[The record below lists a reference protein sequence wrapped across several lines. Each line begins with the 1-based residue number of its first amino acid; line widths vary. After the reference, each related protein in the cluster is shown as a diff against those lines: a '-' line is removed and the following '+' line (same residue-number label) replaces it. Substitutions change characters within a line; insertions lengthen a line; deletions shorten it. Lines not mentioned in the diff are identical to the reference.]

1 MGSINEFWVKVQVQL
16 EDTKFKK
23 QMEQLSKKKYKVNV
37 DVSNSGSKKATR
49 DLEQLAY
56 EATHTQT
63 VFGKLKRSVGETF
76 SGNKLAVTAYLAILK
91 AIKGAA
97 SDAKTAIVDM
107 DKAVTDLSVAQGQ
120 GRDTAANY
128 LKQLNLQAQS
138 IGATTKE
145 VAQSADSW
153 LRQGKSVKETGDLV
167 YDSMILS
174 KLGQIESAKASEY
187 LTSALNGYKKSASE
201 AIDIVDKLTAVDMES
216 ASDAGGLAESM
227 SRTASAASM
236 AGVSMDKLIGMI
248 STVKE
253 VTQASDE
260 SVGNMFK
267 SVFSRMNQ
275 IKAGKFVDEETGE
288 SLNDT
293 EKVLNKIGISIRDT
307 NGQFLSSEKIL
318 DEVGSKWK
326 SFDGVTQRAVA
337 TAMAGTYQYNKLIS
351 LFDNYSKAL
360 QYTEVSANSA
370 GTAIDKFNNSYKESL
385 EAKTNTLQAA
395 FESMILNSDMD
406 KVYSNIIKATTALI
420 KFIDKTGVL
429 KGALAGLTVTGGI
442 KTFVTIK
449 TGIQEAYIELN
460 KFKNALDLV
469 SKSKLSTIEY
479 DRLLLLTNG
488 LSNSQLKMIVSSQAL
503 TQAQRK
509 QLLVAS
515 GLSSQEAELQ
525 LKTWGL
531 STANNGLT
539 ASTKSVSNAFSGL
552 WTIIKAHPLV
562 VLGTAVTAGVMIW
575 QKYKQSV
582 IDIKEAGETA
592 RSEFKSI
599 QDEMN
604 STASKVNEVKDRY
617 AELAQ
622 GVGDLGKATQNQGS
636 LSNDDYEEFL
646 NISNDLADLFPTL
659 TNGYTDN
666 GDAIL
671 DLNGDVQTITSS
683 LNGLVEAQKAVAAQD
698 MAKQMPDIFKSYRQD
713 MNDDVKKYNE
723 ALEQQKKAQEAIAKL
738 DDSNT
743 GESYITYF
751 DDLSEMMQKHQMD
764 YDSWISQT
772 GHNTTNVKLTSE
784 EKEKFTQIYQDYY
797 EQYQKTISDLETK
810 IDNENKSFG
819 QYVTQS
825 LYSNA
830 TYQDFAK
837 NNSVKQGIVDTIV
850 SNLGY
855 DDETADYGTDWDKM
869 FKDKIQDDII
879 NSIASIDDTRVV
891 DAMNKVLN
899 EDLSKADFDRY
910 AQIIQDYDTDHT
922 EVDFSSWFKPDDA
935 EITKTAQEQKDRI
948 LSVFGD
954 TREGDRRVLNNFIDS
969 LTPDNLDIL
978 DKLSIDKQST
988 DQTAKEYVEYLK
1000 QKIEDYINSDEL
1012 DASFKA
1018 DPIDPLKD
1026 IKDSFSGFEDIYN
1039 EIVSGSSVAADAIEG
1054 LNEKFGE
1061 LDGGTALEDFKDT
1074 LTSMPGDISAGKEAL
1089 NKLATAYIDN
1099 SDLIRNL
1106 TEDNADYVKSEL
1118 EKIGV
1123 VNADEVVNSRLASS
1137 TDWLTQAQ
1145 ENQSAILSNLS
1156 TNINAATD
1164 AKRYSQ
1170 LASIDLQNAT
1180 LGDIAA
1186 LINEANASGRDSTA
1200 LQNYA
1205 IQKIAANKSS
1215 IWTSGSIQN
1224 LAKLA
1229 DSLEGTTRYMG
1240 LYQRMKNATSSQEAI
1255 EIEKELNHQVKV
1267 ALEAK
1272 MSYDYAP
1279 AQYIPKQTAK
1289 TDKTSGS
1296 STKKKTP
1303 LEKLQDWLSTLFDWI
1318 EIKLERQTDKISKY
1332 ISKAESQL
1340 DDKKYSSSAKNYN
1353 NAIDAT
1359 NVQVGYEETAR
1370 DKYYAQANKILDK
1383 AVASKVISQK
1393 TSDVIA
1399 TRVKNGSMNISE
1411 YSDEIQD
1418 VISAYQ
1424 EWYNK
1429 GKDAS
1434 DALEELHKNIRTYIQ
1449 DLKDVRDKQRDA
1461 KIDSITGYNDIAT
1474 GTVANSTNAKNS
1486 QLNASNS
1493 ALKKQN
1499 STYGTYVKNVTSDT
1513 NGVAKSGSKSIS
1525 SALKK
1530 VKNTKY
1536 KKALQNAQK
1545 AIKNKKAVSSSD
1557 LSVISKY
1564 STYVYNR
1571 LYAYNVA
1578 LENAETARMEY
1589 ATAYSS
1595 NYADTMKNIAE
1606 KYSNKDDATND
1617 AMDLN
1622 SSKSDNAI
1630 TAKSK
1635 NNYIDKQMAGYDR
1648 IASDNQAEINEYA
1661 KTVKS
1666 AKKTIKKSVTAKA
1679 YSGLKAS
1686 TKKAVSKVVSNAQKQ
1701 AKSGKV
1707 ISASTISKLTEYY
1720 KKGYIKGSF
1729 YLACIRY
1736 NNAVESLDQANKQK
1750 EIDKQTAI
1758 AQKAELAQQKFSNI
1772 STEMDNKRH
1781 KYEQTATELNNKMS
1795 ILEERGNGTSSVWYQ
1810 RLKATEQSTNNKLVN
1825 KRNALIQSLNEAISA
1840 GNIEEGS
1847 EKWAE
1852 MQSQIDDVTNS
1863 IDAST
1868 KALAEYDNQI
1878 MQVHWDRI
1886 DEYANKLDNLVS
1898 ETNFVINEL
1907 SRRDLTSDK
1916 TGGLTDEG
1924 NAVAG
1929 LHVSS
1934 YQTYS
1939 EQARTYRDE
1948 IEAINKQLAS
1958 DPYNQKLIVH
1968 KEELV
1973 KSYQDAI
1980 AGAQD
1985 EKYAVIDLIENGYA
1999 SLKNHISD
2007 LIDQYN
2013 DLISSEKNAY
2023 DYANN
2028 ISDKTQQIANL
2039 RKQLAAYSGDVS
2051 EEARAKVQE
2060 LNVSLKDAEK
2070 DLKDTQFDQY
2080 ISATQDMLSDFQDDL
2095 DESIQDIIDSLD
2107 DQFTK
2112 LINSVNQYWSDSNN
2126 TVNRLLAQIGY
2137 SATQTWNQ
2145 MSSDG
2150 EVSSNTSTA
2159 INGIYQFLQTAW
2171 EKYDQDAKNT
2181 NVTTGI
2187 TNVTA
2192 DTVNVS
2198 QKDSNDGKTDNKSN
2212 TANGNGGTS
2221 INDAGLINNDLSN
2234 KAEQERLAKEQA
2246 ARDYAA
2252 KEAILKAQQK
2262 ANEKAARQEDA
2273 RKKAEAD
2280 AKKKAQSQTGSTGGF
2295 QTVGAMNLPA
2305 TSSSSKGKK
2314 LSKAQ
2319 SQKIQSFIN
2328 ENLMNPPKGKKISD
2342 YDAFNQNIWK
2352 KYGTKSKGKILPREA
2367 LQQLAALTGYAF
2379 SNKSTSPFWQ
2389 TLHKSGIKGF
2399 RRGSEGIPYD
2409 MIANLGEDGTEL
2421 QYDVSKGVL
2430 KSVGQN
2436 DMIFTAEQAKTLMD
2450 FAKNPM
2456 MFSNMYT
2463 GNAFRMPNMPV
2474 TNRTDNDINITIGD
2488 VNLEGVQNPQQLASS
2503 MKDIIKNNTG
2513 GVRNMIKD
2521 TTVGSLSSNHNSL
2534 GIRKY

>member
-1 MGSINEFWVKVQVQL
+1 MGSMNEFWVKIQAQL
-16 EDTKFKK
+16 EDSKFKK
-23 QMEQLSKKKYKVNV
+23 QMEQLSKKKYKVDV

-49 DLEQLAY
+49 DLGQLAY

-63 VFGKLKRSVGETF
+63 VFGKLKNTIGQTF
-76 SGNKLAVTAYLAILK
+76 STKNLAVTAYLATLK
-91 AIKGAA
+91 SIQNAA
-97 SDAKTAIVDM
+97 SNAKKTIEDM
-107 DKAVTDLSVAQGQ
+107 DKAITDLSVAQGE
-120 GRDTAANY
+120 GRPVAANY

-293 EKVLNKIGISIRDT
+293 EKVLNKIGISMRDT

-385 EAKTNTLQAA
+385 EAKTNSLQAA
-395 FESMILNSDMD
+395 FESMILDSDMD
-406 KVYSNIIKATTALI
+406 NVYSNIIKATTALI

-429 KGALAGLTVTGGI
+429 KGALTGLTVTGGI

-622 GVGDLGKATQNQGS
+622 GVGNLGKATQNQGS

-713 MNDDVKKYNE
+713 MNDDVKKHNE

-825 LYSNA
+825 LYSDA

-935 EITKTAQEQKDRI
+935 EITKVAQEQKDRI

-1012 DASFKA
+1012 EASFKA

-1118 EKIGV
+1118 SKIGV

-1145 ENQSAILSNLS
+1145 ENQKQVLDNFSGSMNSA
-1156 TNINAATD
+1156 TE
-1164 AKRYSQ
+1164 AKRYSY
-1170 LASIDLQNAT
+1170 LASIDLKDAT
-1180 LGDIAA
+1180 ADDIAA
-1186 LINEANASGRDSTA
+1186 LINEATASGQDSTA

-1205 IQKIAANKSS
+1205 IQKVAANQSS

-1267 ALEAK
+1267 AISAK
-1272 MSYDYAP
+1272 MASDAQVQYKAP
-1279 AQYIPKQTAK
+1279 STVKSSNS
-1289 TDKTSGS
+1289 DKTGS

-1370 DKYYAQANKILDK
+1370 DKYYAQASQILDK
-1383 AVASKVISQK
+1383 AVAGKVISQK
-1393 TSDVIA
+1393 TADVIA
-1399 TRVKNGSMNISE
+1399 TRVADGSMNISE
-1411 YSDEIQD
+1411 YSDEIRE

-1474 GTVANSTNAKNS
+1474 STVANSARAKNS

-1493 ALKKQN
+1493 SLGKQN
-1499 STYGTYVKNVTSDT
+1499 ATYRDYVQNVTRDT
-1513 NGVAKSGSKSIS
+1513 NGVAASANGSVTNAIKGTKDAKYRT
-1525 SALKK
+1525 AL
-1530 VKNTKY
+1530 
-1536 KKALQNAQK
+1536 LNAQK
-1545 AIKNKKAVSSSD
+1545 AIKNKTAVSDAD
-1557 LSVISKY
+1557 LSTISAH

-1578 LENAETARMEY
+1578 LDNAETARMEY

-1595 NYADTMKNIAE
+1595 NYTDAIKNITE

-1617 AMDLN
+1617 TMDLN
-1622 SSKSDNAI
+1622 SSKSNNAVTAKTKNKYLNKQASGYDTI
-1630 TAKSK
+1630 AKNNQTEIDQYASSVKSARKTMNKSATATAYKGLGSKGQKAVSNVVEKARSQAKSK
-1635 NNYIDKQMAGYDR
+1635 KP
-1648 IASDNQAEINEYA
+1648 
-1661 KTVKS
+1661 
-1666 AKKTIKKSVTAKA
+1666 
-1679 YSGLKAS
+1679 
-1686 TKKAVSKVVSNAQKQ
+1686 
-1701 AKSGKV
+1701 
-1707 ISASTISKLTEYY
+1707 ISASLISKITEYY
-1720 KKGYIKGSF
+1720 KKGYISRSF
-1729 YLACIRY
+1729 YESCIRY
-1736 NNAVESLDQANKQK
+1736 NNARESLDQARKQA
-1750 EIDKQTAI
+1750 EIDRQTAI
-1758 AQKAELAQQKFSNI
+1758 TQKAELAQQKFSNI

-1781 KYEQTATELNNKMS
+1781 KYEQTATELNAKMS
-1795 ILEERGNGTSSVWYQ
+1795 LYEERGNGASANWYV
-1810 RLKATEQSTNNKLVN
+1810 RLQKTEQKEYDSLIEKRKKQIKELDDSVANGSIKKGSTEWHDMK
-1825 KRNALIQSLNEAISA
+1825 
-1840 GNIEEGS
+1840 
-1847 EKWAE
+1847 
-1852 MQSQIDDVTNS
+1852 SQIDDTTNS
-1863 IDAST
+1863 INDAK
-1868 KALAEYDNQI
+1868 KALAEYNNQI
-1878 MQVHWDRI
+1878 LQVRWDRV
-1886 DEYANKLDNLVS
+1886 DEYVSKLQNLTT
-1898 ETNFVINEL
+1898 ETDFVINEL
-1907 SRRDLTSDK
+1907 SRKDLTSDK
-1916 TGGLTDEG
+1916 TGGLTKEG

-1929 LHVSS
+1929 LHVSNYKV
-1934 YQTYS
+1934 YQTEAKKYQS
-1939 EQARTYRDE
+1939 E
-1948 IEAINKQLAS
+1948 IKKINKQLAD
-1958 DPYNQKLIVH
+1958 DPYNQKLIAH

-2028 ISDKTQQIANL
+2028 ISDKTQQIANI
-2039 RKQLAAYSGDVS
+2039 RKQLQAYSGDLS

-2080 ISATQDMLSDFQDDL
+2080 VSATQDMLSDFQDDL
-2095 DESIQDIIDSLD
+2095 DESIQNIIDTLD
-2107 DQFTK
+2107 DKFK
-2112 LINSVNQYWSDSNN
+2112 GLIDTINENWSSDNN
-2126 TVNRLLAQIGY
+2126 VINKTLSTIGY
-2137 SATQTWNQ
+2137 SATK
-2145 MSSDG
+2145 DG
-2150 EVSSNTSTA
+2150 LKMYANGDITKNTTDA
-2159 INGIYQFLQTAW
+2159 VNGVRIFLEKAW
-2171 EKYDQDAKNT
+2171 AKYDKTAHDSQTTSEKEKELKQKQEQIDALNQQIKALKEEKVTSKAQKQDVANRIKNLQDQIKELK
-2181 NVTTGI
+2181 G
-2187 TNVTA
+2187 
-2192 DTVNVS
+2192 
-2198 QKDSNDGKTDNKSN
+2198 NKSGDSSIG
-2212 TANGNGGTS
+2212 TSASGGGNGSENKSTS
-2221 INDAGLINNDLSN
+2221 
-2234 KAEQERLAKEQA
+2234 K
-2246 ARDYAA
+2246 
-2252 KEAILKAQQK
+2252 
-2262 ANEKAARQEDA
+2262 
-2273 RKKAEAD
+2273 
-2280 AKKKAQSQTGSTGGF
+2280 T
-2295 QTVGAMNLPA
+2295 
-2305 TSSSSKGKK
+2305 TSSGTDAGKK
-2314 LSKAQ
+2314 LSK
-2319 SQKIQSFIN
+2319 SRIREIQNFIN
-2328 ENLMNPPKGKKISD
+2328 SSLINPAKGKKISD
-2342 YDAFNQNIWK
+2342 YDAFNQAIWK
-2352 KYGTKSKGKILPREA
+2352 SYGGKTGKILSKEA
-2367 LQQLAALTGYAF
+2367 LQHLANLTGYAF
-2379 SNKSTSPFWQ
+2379 SNKATSPFWQ

-2399 RRGSEGIPYD
+2399 RRGSYGIPYD

-2436 DMIFTAEQAKTLMD
+2436 DMIFTAEQAKTLME

-2474 TNRTDNDINITIGD
+2474 TNRTDNNVSVTFNGGIHMDGVNDQQTFAKKLVD
-2488 VNLEGVQNPQQLASS
+2488 VY
-2503 MKDIIKNNTG
+2503 KNNTCNT
-2513 GVRNMIKD
+2513 RNMIKED
-2521 TTVGSLSSNHNSL
+2521 AIGSLSNRYNSL
-2534 GIRKY
+2534 NVRKW

>member
-1 MGSINEFWVKVQVQL
+1 MLAQYDEKDGFSFGGQIKISDDVEKALDQL
-16 EDTKFKK
+16 EPGMLKTTTNVEGLAMALGTSDQKFINFCTNLKNGNITLK
-23 QMEQLSKKKYKVNV
+23 EGQTYLQTYQENVTSLSARLK
-37 DVSNSGSKKATR
+37 SLAT
-49 DLEQLAY
+49 
-56 EATHTQT
+56 
-63 VFGKLKRSVGETF
+63 
-76 SGNKLAVTAYLAILK
+76 
-91 AIKGAA
+91 
-97 SDAKTAIVDM
+97 
-107 DKAVTDLSVAQGQ
+107 
-120 GRDTAANY
+120 
-128 LKQLNLQAQS
+128 
-138 IGATTKE
+138 
-145 VAQSADSW
+145 
-153 LRQGKSVKETGDLV
+153 
-167 YDSMILS
+167 
-174 KLGQIESAKASEY
+174 SAKAFFKN
-187 LTSALNGYKKSASE
+187 LGGNL
-201 AIDIVDKLTAVDMES
+201 L
-216 ASDAGGLAESM
+216 AGTINVLGGMLIS
-227 SRTASAASM
+227 SVVSLIGI
-236 AGVSMDKLIGMI
+236 GVSKLYKQI
-248 STVKE
+248 S
-253 VTQASDE
+253 
-260 SVGNMFK
+260 G
-267 SVFSRMNQ
+267 
-275 IKAGKFVDEETGE
+275 KAAE
-288 SLNDT
+288 
-293 EKVLNKIGISIRDT
+293 
-307 NGQFLSSEKIL
+307 
-318 DEVGSKWK
+318 
-326 SFDGVTQRAVA
+326 
-337 TAMAGTYQYNKLIS
+337 
-351 LFDNYSKAL
+351 
-360 QYTEVSANSA
+360 
-370 GTAIDKFNNSYKESL
+370 
-385 EAKTNTLQAA
+385 EAKQ
-395 FESMILNSDMD
+395 E
-406 KVYSNIIKATTALI
+406 
-420 KFIDKTGVL
+420 
-429 KGALAGLTVTGGI
+429 
-442 KTFVTIK
+442 
-449 TGIQEAYIELN
+449 IQ
-460 KFKNALDLV
+460 
-469 SKSKLSTIEY
+469 
-479 DRLLLLTNG
+479 
-488 LSNSQLKMIVSSQAL
+488 QL
-503 TQAQRK
+503 
-509 QLLVAS
+509 
-515 GLSSQEAELQ
+515 
-525 LKTWGL
+525 
-531 STANNGLT
+531 
-539 ASTKSVSNAFSGL
+539 
-552 WTIIKAHPLV
+552 
-562 VLGTAVTAGVMIW
+562 
-575 QKYKQSV
+575 
-582 IDIKEAGETA
+582 GETA

-604 STASKVNEVKDRY
+604 ATASKVNEVKDRY

-825 LYSNA
+825 LYSDA

-855 DDETADYGTDWDKM
+855 DDETANYGSDWDKM

-1186 LINEANASGRDSTA
+1186 LINEANASGQDATA

-1205 IQKIAANKSS
+1205 IQKVAANQSS

-1229 DSLEGTTRYMG
+1229 DSLEGTTRYML
-1240 LYQRMKNATSSQEAI
+1240 LYNKAKNATGSQERL
-1255 EIEKELNHQVKV
+1255 EIEKELNRQVKV
-1267 ALEAK
+1267 AISTK
-1272 MSYDYAP
+1272 MASDAQVQYKAP
-1279 AQYIPKQTAK
+1279 STAK
-1289 TDKTSGS
+1289 SSNSSGSGS

-1332 ISKAESQL
+1332 ISQAESKL
-1340 DDKKYSSSAKNYN
+1340 DDKKYSSSAKNYS

-1370 DKYYAQANKILDK
+1370 DKYYAQASQILDK
-1383 AVASKVISQK
+1383 AVAGKVISQK
-1393 TSDVIA
+1393 TANIIA
-1399 TRVKNGSMNISE
+1399 TRVADGSMNISE
-1411 YSDEIQD
+1411 YSDEIQE

-1461 KIDSITGYNDIAT
+1461 KIDSITGYNDIAI
-1474 GTVANSTNAKNS
+1474 GTVANSTRAKNS

-1493 ALKKQN
+1493 SLSKQN
-1499 STYGTYVKNVTSDT
+1499 SVYRDYVQNVTRDT
-1513 NGVAKSGSKSIS
+1513 NGVAASANGSVTNAIKGT
-1525 SALKK
+1525 KD
-1530 VKNTKY
+1530 TKY
-1536 KKALQNAQK
+1536 RTALLNAQK
-1545 AIKNKKAVSSSD
+1545 AIKNKTAVSDAD
-1557 LSVISKY
+1557 LSTISAH

-1578 LENAETARMEY
+1578 LDNAETARMEY

-1595 NYADTMKNIAE
+1595 NYTDAIKNIAE

-1622 SSKSDNAI
+1622 SSKSDNAV
-1630 TAKSK
+1630 TAKTK
-1635 NNYIDKQMAGYDR
+1635 NKYLNKQASGYDT
-1648 IASDNQAEINEYA
+1648 IAKNNQAEIDQYA
-1661 KTVKS
+1661 SSVKS
-1666 AKKTIKKSVTAKA
+1666 ARKTMNKSATATA
-1679 YSGLKAS
+1679 YKGLGSKGQ
-1686 TKKAVSKVVSNAQKQ
+1686 KAVSNVIEKARSQ
-1701 AKSGKV
+1701 AKSKKP
-1707 ISASTISKLTEYY
+1707 ISASLISKITEYY
-1720 KKGYIKGSF
+1720 KKGYISRSF
-1729 YLACIRY
+1729 YESCIRY
-1736 NNAVESLDQANKQK
+1736 NNARESLDQTRKQA

-1781 KYEQTATELNNKMS
+1781 KYEQTATELNAKMS
-1795 ILEERGNGTSSVWYQ
+1795 LYEERGNGASANWYV
-1810 RLKATEQSTNNKLVN
+1810 RLQKTEQKEYDSLIEKRKKQIKELDDSVANGSIKKGSTEWHDMK
-1825 KRNALIQSLNEAISA
+1825 
-1840 GNIEEGS
+1840 
-1847 EKWAE
+1847 
-1852 MQSQIDDVTNS
+1852 SQIDDTTNS
-1863 IDAST
+1863 INDAK
-1868 KALAEYDNQI
+1868 KALAEYNNQI
-1878 MQVHWDRI
+1878 LQVHWDRV
-1886 DEYANKLDNLVS
+1886 DEYISKLQNLTT
-1898 ETNFVINEL
+1898 ETDFVINEL
-1907 SRRDLTSDK
+1907 SRKDLTSDK
-1916 TGGLTDEG
+1916 TGGLTKEG
-1924 NAVAG
+1924 NAVAR
-1929 LHVSS
+1929 LHVSNYKV
-1934 YQTYS
+1934 YQTEAKKYQS
-1939 EQARTYRDE
+1939 E
-1948 IEAINKQLAS
+1948 IKKINKQLAD
-1958 DPYNQKLIVH
+1958 DPYNQKLIAH

-2028 ISDKTQQIANL
+2028 ISDKTQQIANI
-2039 RKQLAAYSGDVS
+2039 RKQLQAYSGDLS

-2070 DLKDTQFDQY
+2070 NLKDTQFDQY
-2080 ISATQDMLSDFQDDL
+2080 VSATQDMLSDFQDDL
-2095 DESIQDIIDSLD
+2095 DESIQNIIDTLD
-2107 DQFTK
+2107 DKFK
-2112 LINSVNQYWSDSNN
+2112 GLIDTINENWSSDNN
-2126 TVNRLLAQIGY
+2126 VINKTLSTIGY
-2137 SATQTWNQ
+2137 SATKDGLKMYANGDITKNTTDAVNGVRIFLEKAWAKYDKTAHDSQTTSEKEKELKQKQEQIDALNQ
-2145 MSSDG
+2145 QIKTLKEEKVTSKAQKQDVENRIKNLQDQIKELKGNKSGNSSVGTSSSDG
-2150 EVSSNTSTA
+2150 GNGSKNKSTSKTTSS
-2159 INGIYQFLQTAW
+2159 
-2171 EKYDQDAKNT
+2171 
-2181 NVTTGI
+2181 
-2187 TNVTA
+2187 
-2192 DTVNVS
+2192 
-2198 QKDSNDGKTDNKSN
+2198 KTD
-2212 TANGNGGTS
+2212 A
-2221 INDAGLINNDLSN
+2221 
-2234 KAEQERLAKEQA
+2234 
-2246 ARDYAA
+2246 
-2252 KEAILKAQQK
+2252 
-2262 ANEKAARQEDA
+2262 
-2273 RKKAEAD
+2273 
-2280 AKKKAQSQTGSTGGF
+2280 
-2295 QTVGAMNLPA
+2295 
-2305 TSSSSKGKK
+2305 GKK
-2314 LSKAQ
+2314 LSEYRIRE
-2319 SQKIQSFIN
+2319 IQNFIN
-2328 ENLMNPPKGKKISD
+2328 SNLINPAKGKKISD
-2342 YDAFNQNIWK
+2342 YDAFNQAIWK
-2352 KYGTKSKGKILPREA
+2352 SYGGKTGKILSREA
-2367 LQQLAALTGYAF
+2367 LQHLANLTGYAF
-2379 SNKSTSPFWQ
+2379 SNKSTSAFWQ

-2399 RRGSEGIPYD
+2399 RRGSESIPYD

-2488 VNLEGVQNPQQLASS
+2488 VNLEGVQNPQQFASS
-2503 MKDIIKNNTG
+2503 MKDAIKNNTG

>member
-1 MGSINEFWVKVQVQL
+1 MNGFSFGKKNIQL
-16 EDTKFKK
+16 NDDTIGFLNDESLNNPNKP
-23 QMEQLSKKKYKVNV
+23 LDDLIKKYP
-37 DVSNSGSKKATR
+37 KATERSITFAKSVR
-49 DLEQLAY
+49 DGNVSLKEGQTYLQAY
-56 EATHTQT
+56 Q
-63 VFGKLKRSVGETF
+63 
-76 SGNKLAVTAYLAILK
+76 
-91 AIKGAA
+91 
-97 SDAKTAIVDM
+97 
-107 DKAVTDLSVAQGQ
+107 
-120 GRDTAANY
+120 
-128 LKQLNLQAQS
+128 KQLNQTGFNLKNIGSSIKNLGGKLLAGTINAIGGMI
-138 IGATTKE
+138 IGA
-145 VAQSADSW
+145 
-153 LRQGKSVKETGDLV
+153 
-167 YDSMILS
+167 
-174 KLGQIESAKASEY
+174 
-187 LTSALNGYKKSASE
+187 
-201 AIDIVDKLTAVDMES
+201 
-216 ASDAGGLAESM
+216 
-227 SRTASAASM
+227 AASL
-236 AGVSMDKLIGMI
+236 V
-248 STVKE
+248 VE
-253 VTQASDE
+253 
-260 SVGNMFK
+260 
-267 SVFSRMNQ
+267 
-275 IKAGKFVDEETGE
+275 
-288 SLNDT
+288 
-293 EKVLNKIGISIRDT
+293 GIS
-307 NGQFLSSEKIL
+307 Q
-318 DEVGSKWK
+318 
-326 SFDGVTQRAVA
+326 
-337 TAMAGTYQYNKLIS
+337 
-351 LFDNYSKAL
+351 LFKEFSGKA
-360 QYTEVSANSA
+360 E
-370 GTAIDKFNNSYKESL
+370 E
-385 EAKTNTLQAA
+385 EAKQKI
-395 FESMILNSDMD
+395 S
-406 KVYSNIIKATTALI
+406 
-420 KFIDKTGVL
+420 
-429 KGALAGLTVTGGI
+429 
-442 KTFVTIK
+442 
-449 TGIQEAYIELN
+449 EL
-460 KFKNALDLV
+460 
-469 SKSKLSTIEY
+469 
-479 DRLLLLTNG
+479 
-488 LSNSQLKMIVSSQAL
+488 
-503 TQAQRK
+503 
-509 QLLVAS
+509 
-515 GLSSQEAELQ
+515 
-525 LKTWGL
+525 
-531 STANNGLT
+531 
-539 ASTKSVSNAFSGL
+539 
-552 WTIIKAHPLV
+552 
-562 VLGTAVTAGVMIW
+562 
-575 QKYKQSV
+575 
-582 IDIKEAGETA
+582 GETA

-622 GVGDLGKATQNQGS
+622 GVGNLGKATQNQGS

-646 NISNDLADLFPTL
+646 EISTELSELFPSL
-659 TNGYTDN
+659 TNHYTDN
-666 GDAIL
+666 GKAIL
-671 DLNGDVQTITSS
+671 DLNGDVQTITAS
-683 LNGLVEAQKAVAAQD
+683 LDALVEKQKAVAAQD

-723 ALEQQKKAQEAIAKL
+723 ALDQQKKAQEAIAKL

-751 DDLSEMMQKHQMD
+751 DDLPEMMKKHQMD

-819 QYVTQS
+819 QYVAQS
-825 LYSNA
+825 LYNDA

-910 AQIIQDYDTDHT
+910 AQIIQGYDTDHT

-935 EITKTAQEQKDRI
+935 EITKVAQEQKDRI

-969 LTPDNLDIL
+969 LTPDDLDIL

-1000 QKIEDYINSDEL
+1000 QQIEDYINSNEL
-1012 DASFKA
+1012 EASFKA

-1118 EKIGV
+1118 SKIGV

-1180 LGDIAA
+1180 LGDIAS
-1186 LINEANASGRDSTA
+1186 LINEANASGQDATA

-1205 IQKIAANKSS
+1205 IQKVAANKSS

-1267 ALEAK
+1267 AISAK
-1272 MSYDYAP
+1272 MASDAQVQYKAP
-1279 AQYIPKQTAK
+1279 STVKSSNS
-1289 TDKTSGS
+1289 DKTGS

-1340 DDKKYSSSAKNYN
+1340 DDKKYSSSAQNYN

-1370 DKYYAQANKILDK
+1370 DKYYTQASQILDK
-1383 AVASKVISQK
+1383 AVAGEVISQK
-1393 TSDVIA
+1393 TADVIA
-1399 TRVKNGSMNISE
+1399 TRVADGSMNISE
-1411 YSDEIQD
+1411 YSDEIRE

-1474 GTVANSTNAKNS
+1474 STVANSARAKNS

-1493 ALKKQN
+1493 SLGKQN
-1499 STYGTYVKNVTSDT
+1499 ATYRDYVQNVTRDT
-1513 NGVAKSGSKSIS
+1513 NGVAASANGSVTNAIKGTKDAKYRT
-1525 SALKK
+1525 AL
-1530 VKNTKY
+1530 
-1536 KKALQNAQK
+1536 LNAQK
-1545 AIKNKKAVSSSD
+1545 AIKNKTAVSDAD
-1557 LSVISKY
+1557 LSTISAH

-1578 LENAETARMEY
+1578 LDNAETARMEY

-1595 NYADTMKNIAE
+1595 NYTDAIKNITE

-1617 AMDLN
+1617 TMDLN
-1622 SSKSDNAI
+1622 SSKSDNAV
-1630 TAKSK
+1630 TAKIK
-1635 NNYIDKQMAGYDR
+1635 NKYLNKQASGYDT
-1648 IASDNQAEINEYA
+1648 IAKNNQAEIDQYA
-1661 KTVKS
+1661 SSVKS
-1666 AKKTIKKSVTAKA
+1666 ARKTMNKSATATA
-1679 YSGLKAS
+1679 YNGLGSKGQ
-1686 TKKAVSKVVSNAQKQ
+1686 KAVSNVVEKARSQ
-1701 AKSGKV
+1701 AKSKKP
-1707 ISASTISKLTEYY
+1707 ISASLISKITEYY
-1720 KKGYIKGSF
+1720 KKGYISRPF
-1729 YLACIRY
+1729 YESCIRY
-1736 NNAVESLDQANKQK
+1736 NNARESLDQARKQA

-1758 AQKAELAQQKFSNI
+1758 TQKAELAQQKFSNI

-1781 KYEQTATELNNKMS
+1781 KYEQTATELNAKMS
-1795 ILEERGNGTSSVWYQ
+1795 LYEERGNGASANWYV
-1810 RLKATEQSTNNKLVN
+1810 RLQKTEQKEYDSLIEKRKKQIKELDDSVANGSIKKGSTEWYDMK
-1825 KRNALIQSLNEAISA
+1825 
-1840 GNIEEGS
+1840 
-1847 EKWAE
+1847 
-1852 MQSQIDDVTNS
+1852 SQIDDTTNS
-1863 IDAST
+1863 INDAK
-1868 KALAEYDNQI
+1868 KALAEYNNQI
-1878 MQVHWDRI
+1878 LQVRWDRV
-1886 DEYANKLDNLVS
+1886 DEYVSKLQNLTT
-1898 ETNFVINEL
+1898 ETDFVINEL
-1907 SRRDLTSDK
+1907 SRKDLTSDK
-1916 TGGLTDEG
+1916 TGGLTKEG

-1929 LHVSS
+1929 LHVSNYKV
-1934 YQTYS
+1934 YQTEAKKYQS
-1939 EQARTYRDE
+1939 E
-1948 IEAINKQLAS
+1948 IKKINKQLAD
-1958 DPYNQKLIVH
+1958 DPYNQKLIAH

-1985 EKYAVIDLIENGYA
+1985 EKYAVIDLIENGYT
-1999 SLKNHISD
+1999 SLRNHISD

-2028 ISDKTQQIANL
+2028 ISDKTQQIANI
-2039 RKQLAAYSGDVS
+2039 RKQLQAYSGDVS

-2080 ISATQDMLSDFQDDL
+2080 VSATQDMLSDFQDDL
-2095 DESIQDIIDSLD
+2095 DESIQNIIDTLD
-2107 DQFTK
+2107 DKFK
-2112 LINSVNQYWSDSNN
+2112 GLIDTINENWSSDNN
-2126 TVNRLLAQIGY
+2126 VINKTLSTIGY
-2137 SATQTWNQ
+2137 SATK
-2145 MSSDG
+2145 DG
-2150 EVSSNTSTA
+2150 LKMYANGDITKNTTDA
-2159 INGIYQFLQTAW
+2159 VNGVRIFLEKAW
-2171 EKYDQDAKNT
+2171 AKYDKTAHDSQTTSEKEKEKELKQKQEQIDALHQQIKALRKEKVTSKAQKQDVENRIKNLQDQIKELK
-2181 NVTTGI
+2181 G
-2187 TNVTA
+2187 
-2192 DTVNVS
+2192 
-2198 QKDSNDGKTDNKSN
+2198 NKS
-2212 TANGNGGTS
+2212 GDSS
-2221 INDAGLINNDLSN
+2221 IG
-2234 KAEQERLAKEQA
+2234 
-2246 ARDYAA
+2246 
-2252 KEAILKAQQK
+2252 
-2262 ANEKAARQEDA
+2262 
-2273 RKKAEAD
+2273 
-2280 AKKKAQSQTGSTGGF
+2280 
-2295 QTVGAMNLPA
+2295 
-2305 TSSSSKGKK
+2305 TSSSGGGNGSGNKSTSKTTSSGTDAGKK
-2314 LSKAQ
+2314 LSK
-2319 SQKIQSFIN
+2319 SRVREIQNFIN
-2328 ENLMNPPKGKKISD
+2328 SSLINPAKGKKISD
-2342 YDAFNQNIWK
+2342 YDAFNQAIWK
-2352 KYGTKSKGKILPREA
+2352 SYGGKTGKILSKEA
-2367 LQQLAALTGYAF
+2367 LQHLANLTGYAF
-2379 SNKSTSPFWQ
+2379 SNKATSPFWQ

-2488 VNLEGVQNPQQLASS
+2488 VNLEGVQNPQQFASS
-2503 MKDIIKNNTG
+2503 MKDVIKNNTG

-2521 TTVGSLSSNHNSL
+2521 TTVGSLSPNHNSL

>member
-1 MGSINEFWVKVQVQL
+1 MIFKTFENNDVDKWTAKIGLFGKSFNDVIDSINKRKL
-16 EDTKFKK
+16 DIDNL
-23 QMEQLSKKKYKVNV
+23 MSSGL
-37 DVSNSGSKKATR
+37 VSS
-49 DLEQLAY
+49 
-56 EATHTQT
+56 H
-63 VFGKLKRSVGETF
+63 
-76 SGNKLAVTAYLAILK
+76 
-91 AIKGAA
+91 
-97 SDAKTAIVDM
+97 SDAKKQVGGLFSYLYSKNDIKSQLIDVDSVFPKIDESQAKSILQQINDIENEVDEEIKSFQELYDTGNKQKQWIAKYAQETQGQIRSTDGLIAANEKARVSAIAHNNALKQQTLGAKAANVALKGLAMAGNMLFETAIV
-107 DKAVTDLSVAQGQ
+107 
-120 GRDTAANY
+120 
-128 LKQLNLQAQS
+128 
-138 IGATTKE
+138 
-145 VAQSADSW
+145 
-153 LRQGKSVKETGDLV
+153 
-167 YDSMILS
+167 
-174 KLGQIESAKASEY
+174 
-187 LTSALNGYKKSASE
+187 
-201 AIDIVDKLTAVDMES
+201 
-216 ASDAGGLAESM
+216 
-227 SRTASAASM
+227 
-236 AGVSMDKLIGMI
+236 
-248 STVKE
+248 
-253 VTQASDE
+253 
-260 SVGNMFK
+260 
-267 SVFSRMNQ
+267 
-275 IKAGKFVDEETGE
+275 
-288 SLNDT
+288 
-293 EKVLNKIGISIRDT
+293 IGIS
-307 NGQFLSSEKIL
+307 KI
-318 DEVGSKWK
+318 
-326 SFDGVTQRAVA
+326 
-337 TAMAGTYQYNKLIS
+337 I
-351 LFDNYSKAL
+351 
-360 QYTEVSANSA
+360 
-370 GTAIDKFNNSYKESL
+370 ES
-385 EAKTNTLQAA
+385 
-395 FESMILNSDMD
+395 I
-406 KVYSNIIKATTALI
+406 
-420 KFIDKTGVL
+420 
-429 KGALAGLTVTGGI
+429 
-442 KTFVTIK
+442 
-449 TGIQEAYIELN
+449 
-460 KFKNALDLV
+460 
-469 SKSKLSTIEY
+469 
-479 DRLLLLTNG
+479 
-488 LSNSQLKMIVSSQAL
+488 SNSIHKAEKL
-503 TQAQRK
+503 R
-509 QLLVAS
+509 
-515 GLSSQEAELQ
+515 QEIQ
-525 LKTWGL
+525 
-531 STANNGLT
+531 
-539 ASTKSVSNAFSGL
+539 
-552 WTIIKAHPLV
+552 
-562 VLGTAVTAGVMIW
+562 
-575 QKYKQSV
+575 Q
-582 IDIKEAGETA
+582 AGETA

-622 GVGDLGKATQNQGS
+622 GVGNLGKATQNQGS

-646 NISNDLADLFPTL
+646 NISTELSELFPSL
-659 TNGYTDN
+659 TNHYTDN
-666 GDAIL
+666 GKAIL
-671 DLNGDVQTITSS
+671 DLNGDVQTITAS
-683 LNGLVEAQKAVAAQD
+683 LDALVEKQKAIAAQD

-723 ALEQQKKAQEAIAKL
+723 ALEQQKKAQEAITKL

-825 LYSNA
+825 LYSDA

-1099 SDLIRNL
+1099 SDLIKNL

-1180 LGDIAA
+1180 LGDIAS
-1186 LINEANASGRDSTA
+1186 LINEANASGQDATA

-1205 IQKIAANKSS
+1205 IQKVAANKSS

-1267 ALEAK
+1267 AISTK
-1272 MSYDYAP
+1272 MASDAQVQYKAP
-1279 AQYIPKQTAK
+1279 STAK
-1289 TDKTSGS
+1289 SSNSSGSGS
-1296 STKKKTP
+1296 SIKKKTP

-1370 DKYYAQANKILDK
+1370 DKYYAQASQILDK
-1383 AVASKVISQK
+1383 AIAGKVISQK
-1393 TSDVIA
+1393 TADVIA
-1399 TRVKNGSMNISE
+1399 TRVANGSMNISE
-1411 YSDEIQD
+1411 YSDEIRE

-1474 GTVANSTNAKNS
+1474 GTVANSARAKNS

-1493 ALKKQN
+1493 SLGKQN
-1499 STYGTYVKNVTSDT
+1499 ATYRDYVQNVTRDT
-1513 NGVAKSGSKSIS
+1513 NGVAASANGSVTNAIKGTKDAKYRT
-1525 SALKK
+1525 AL
-1530 VKNTKY
+1530 
-1536 KKALQNAQK
+1536 LNAQK
-1545 AIKNKKAVSSSD
+1545 AIKNKTAVSDAD
-1557 LSVISKY
+1557 LSTISAH

-1578 LENAETARMEY
+1578 LDNAETARMEY

-1595 NYADTMKNIAE
+1595 NYTDAIKNITE

-1622 SSKSDNAI
+1622 SSKSDNAV
-1630 TAKSK
+1630 TAKIK
-1635 NNYIDKQMAGYDR
+1635 NKYLNKQASGYDT
-1648 IASDNQAEINEYA
+1648 IAKNNQAEINQYA
-1661 KTVKS
+1661 SSVKS
-1666 AKKTIKKSVTAKA
+1666 ARKTMNKSATATA
-1679 YSGLKAS
+1679 YKGLGSKGQ
-1686 TKKAVSKVVSNAQKQ
+1686 KAVSNVVEKARSQ
-1701 AKSGKV
+1701 AKSKKP
-1707 ISASTISKLTEYY
+1707 ISASLISKITEYY
-1720 KKGYIKGSF
+1720 KKGYISRPF
-1729 YLACIRY
+1729 YESCIRY
-1736 NNAVESLDQANKQK
+1736 NNARESLDQARKQA

-1781 KYEQTATELNNKMS
+1781 KYEQTATELNAKMS
-1795 ILEERGNGTSSVWYQ
+1795 LYEERGNGASANWYV
-1810 RLKATEQSTNNKLVN
+1810 RLQKTEQKEYDSLIEKRKKQIKELDDSVANGSIKKGSTEWYDMK
-1825 KRNALIQSLNEAISA
+1825 
-1840 GNIEEGS
+1840 
-1847 EKWAE
+1847 
-1852 MQSQIDDVTNS
+1852 SQIDDTTNS
-1863 IDAST
+1863 INDAK
-1868 KALAEYDNQI
+1868 KALAEYNNQI
-1878 MQVHWDRI
+1878 LQVHWDRV
-1886 DEYANKLDNLVS
+1886 DEYVSKLQNLTT
-1898 ETNFVINEL
+1898 ETDFVINEL
-1907 SRRDLTSDK
+1907 SRKDLTSDK
-1916 TGGLTDEG
+1916 TGGLTKEG

-1929 LHVSS
+1929 LHVSNYKV
-1934 YQTYS
+1934 YQTEAKKYQS
-1939 EQARTYRDE
+1939 E
-1948 IEAINKQLAS
+1948 IKKINKQLAN
-1958 DPYNQKLIVH
+1958 DPYNQKLIAH

-1985 EKYAVIDLIENGYA
+1985 EKWAVFDLIENGYT

-2028 ISDKTQQIANL
+2028 ISDKAQQIANIH
-2039 RKQLAAYSGDVS
+2039 KQLQAYSGDVS

-2080 ISATQDMLSDFQDDL
+2080 VSATQDMLSDFQDDL
-2095 DESIQDIIDSLD
+2095 DESIQNIIDTLD
-2107 DQFTK
+2107 DKFK
-2112 LINSVNQYWSDSNN
+2112 GLIDTINENWSSDNN
-2126 TVNRLLAQIGY
+2126 VINKTLIAIGY
-2137 SATQTWNQ
+2137 SAQKEGLKVFA
-2145 MSSDG
+2145 DG
-2150 EVSSNTSTA
+2150 DVTKNTTDA
-2159 INGIYQFLQTAW
+2159 VNGVRIFLEKAW
-2171 EKYDQDAKNT
+2171 AKYDKTAHDSQTTSEKEKELKQKQEQIDALNQQIKILKEEKVTSKAQKQDIENRIKNLQDQIKELE
-2181 NVTTGI
+2181 G
-2187 TNVTA
+2187 
-2192 DTVNVS
+2192 
-2198 QKDSNDGKTDNKSN
+2198 NKS
-2212 TANGNGGTS
+2212 GNSSGGTS
-2221 INDAGLINNDLSN
+2221 ASGGGNGSEN
-2234 KAEQERLAKEQA
+2234 K
-2246 ARDYAA
+2246 
-2252 KEAILKAQQK
+2252 
-2262 ANEKAARQEDA
+2262 
-2273 RKKAEAD
+2273 
-2280 AKKKAQSQTGSTGGF
+2280 STSK
-2295 QTVGAMNLPA
+2295 T
-2305 TSSSSKGKK
+2305 TSSGTDAGKK
-2314 LSKAQ
+2314 LSK
-2319 SQKIQSFIN
+2319 SRIREIQNFIN
-2328 ENLMNPPKGKKISD
+2328 SSLINPAKGKKISD
-2342 YDAFNQNIWK
+2342 YDAFNQAIWK
-2352 KYGTKSKGKILPREA
+2352 SYGGKTGKILSKEA
-2367 LQQLAALTGYAF
+2367 LQHLANLTGYAF
-2379 SNKSTSPFWQ
+2379 SNKATSPFWQ

-2488 VNLEGVQNPQQLASS
+2488 VNLEGVQNPQQFASS
-2503 MKDIIKNNTG
+2503 MKDAIKNNTG

>member
-1 MGSINEFWVKVQVQL
+1 MNENNFWLKIQAIL
-16 EDTKFKK
+16 DDSKFKK
-23 QMEQLSKKKYKVNV
+23 QLEQYKDKKYKV
-37 DVSNSGSKKATR
+37 DVSVSNQESKEAIN
-49 DLEQLAY
+49 DIEQLAY

-63 VFGKLKRSVGETF
+63 VFGKLKKAIGQTF
-76 SGNKLAVTAYLAILK
+76 STKNLAVTAYLATLK
-91 AIKGAA
+91 SIQNAA
-97 SDAKTAIVDM
+97 SNAKKTIEDM
-107 DKAVTDLSVAQGQ
+107 DKAITDLSVAQGE
-120 GRDTAANY
+120 GRPVAANY
-128 LKQLNLQAQS
+128 LKQLNIQAQD
-138 IGATTKE
+138 IGAITKD
-145 VAQSADSW
+145 VAESADSW

-293 EKVLNKIGISIRDT
+293 EKVLNAIGISMRDT
-307 NGQFLSSEKIL
+307 NGQFLSSEKTL

-385 EAKTNTLQAA
+385 EAKTNSLQAA
-395 FESMILNSDMD
+395 FESMILDSDMD

-646 NISNDLADLFPTL
+646 NISNDLAALFPTL

-825 LYSNA
+825 LYSDA

-855 DDETADYGTDWDKM
+855 DDETANYGSDWDKM

-879 NSIASIDDTRVV
+879 NSIASIDNTRVV

-969 LTPDNLDIL
+969 LTPDNLDVL

-1123 VNADEVVNSRLASS
+1123 VNADEVVNSRLAGS

-1145 ENQSAILSNLS
+1145 ENQKQVLDNFSGSMNSA
-1156 TNINAATD
+1156 TE
-1164 AKRYSQ
+1164 AKRYSY
-1170 LASIDLQNAT
+1170 LASIDLKDAT
-1180 LGDIAA
+1180 DDDIAA
-1186 LINEANASGRDSTA
+1186 LINEATASGQDSTA

-1255 EIEKELNHQVKV
+1255 EIEKELNHQVKI
-1267 ALEAK
+1267 ALDAK

-1289 TDKTSGS
+1289 TGKTSGSGS

-1340 DDKKYSSSAKNYN
+1340 DDKKYSSSAKNYS

-1370 DKYYAQANKILDK
+1370 DKYYAQASQILDK
-1383 AVASKVISQK
+1383 AVAGEVISQK
-1393 TSDVIA
+1393 TADIIA
-1399 TRVKNGSMNISE
+1399 TRVADGSMNISE
-1411 YSDEIQD
+1411 YSDEIQE

-1474 GTVANSTNAKNS
+1474 STVANSARAKNS

-1493 ALKKQN
+1493 SLGKQN
-1499 STYGTYVKNVTSDT
+1499 SVYRDYVQNVTRDT
-1513 NGVAKSGSKSIS
+1513 NGVAASANGSVTNAIKGTKDAKYRT
-1525 SALKK
+1525 AL
-1530 VKNTKY
+1530 
-1536 KKALQNAQK
+1536 LNAQK
-1545 AIKNKKAVSSSD
+1545 AIKNKTAVSDAD
-1557 LSVISKY
+1557 LSTISAH

-1578 LENAETARMEY
+1578 LDNAETARMEY

-1595 NYADTMKNIAE
+1595 NYTDAIKNITE

-1622 SSKSDNAI
+1622 SSKSDNAVM
-1630 TAKSK
+1630 AKIK
-1635 NNYIDKQMAGYDR
+1635 NKYLNKQASGYDT
-1648 IASDNQAEINEYA
+1648 IAKNNQAEIDQYA
-1661 KTVKS
+1661 SSVKS
-1666 AKKTIKKSVTAKA
+1666 ARKTMNKSATATA
-1679 YSGLKAS
+1679 YNGLGSKGQ
-1686 TKKAVSKVVSNAQKQ
+1686 KAVSNVVEKARSQ
-1701 AKSGKV
+1701 AKSKKP
-1707 ISASTISKLTEYY
+1707 ISASLISKITEYY
-1720 KKGYIKGSF
+1720 KKGYISRSF
-1729 YLACIRY
+1729 YESCIRY
-1736 NNAVESLDQANKQK
+1736 NNARESLDQARKQA

-1781 KYEQTATELNNKMS
+1781 KYEQTATELNAKMS
-1795 ILEERGNGTSSVWYQ
+1795 LYEERGNGASANWYV
-1810 RLKATEQSTNNKLVN
+1810 RLQKTEQKEYDSLIEKRKKQIKELDDSVANGSIKKGSTEWHDMK
-1825 KRNALIQSLNEAISA
+1825 
-1840 GNIEEGS
+1840 
-1847 EKWAE
+1847 
-1852 MQSQIDDVTNS
+1852 SQIDDTTNS
-1863 IDAST
+1863 INDAK
-1868 KALAEYDNQI
+1868 KALAEYNNQI
-1878 MQVHWDRI
+1878 LQVHWDRV
-1886 DEYANKLDNLVS
+1886 DEYVSKLQNLAS
-1898 ETNFVINEL
+1898 ETDFVINEL
-1907 SRRDLTSDK
+1907 SRKDLTSDK
-1916 TGGLTDEG
+1916 TGGLTKEG

-1929 LHVSS
+1929 LHVSNYKV
-1934 YQTYS
+1934 YQTEAKKYQS
-1939 EQARTYRDE
+1939 E
-1948 IEAINKQLAS
+1948 IEKINKQLAD
-1958 DPYNQKLIVH
+1958 DPYNQKLIAH

-2028 ISDKTQQIANL
+2028 ISDKTQQIANIH
-2039 RKQLAAYSGDVS
+2039 KQLQAYSGDLS

-2060 LNVSLKDAEK
+2060 LNVSLKDTEK

-2080 ISATQDMLSDFQDDL
+2080 VSATQDMLSDFQDDL
-2095 DESIQDIIDSLD
+2095 DESIQNIIDTLD
-2107 DQFTK
+2107 DKFK
-2112 LINSVNQYWSDSNN
+2112 GLIDTINENWSSDNN
-2126 TVNRLLAQIGY
+2126 VINKTLSTIGY
-2137 SATQTWNQ
+2137 SATK
-2145 MSSDG
+2145 DG
-2150 EVSSNTSTA
+2150 LKMYANGDITKNTTDA
-2159 INGIYQFLQTAW
+2159 VNGVRIFLEKAW
-2171 EKYDQDAKNT
+2171 AKYDKTAHDSQTTSEKEKELKQKQEQIDALNQQIKTLKEEKVTSKAQKQDVENRIKNLQDQIKELK
-2181 NVTTGI
+2181 G
-2187 TNVTA
+2187 
-2192 DTVNVS
+2192 
-2198 QKDSNDGKTDNKSN
+2198 NKS
-2212 TANGNGGTS
+2212 GNS
-2221 INDAGLINNDLSN
+2221 S
-2234 KAEQERLAKEQA
+2234 
-2246 ARDYAA
+2246 
-2252 KEAILKAQQK
+2252 
-2262 ANEKAARQEDA
+2262 
-2273 RKKAEAD
+2273 
-2280 AKKKAQSQTGSTGGF
+2280 
-2295 QTVGAMNLPA
+2295 VG
-2305 TSSSSKGKK
+2305 TSSSGGGNGSKNKSTSKTTSSGTDAGKK
-2314 LSKAQ
+2314 LSK
-2319 SQKIQSFIN
+2319 SRIREIQNFIN
-2328 ENLMNPPKGKKISD
+2328 SNLINPAKGKKISD
-2342 YDAFNQNIWK
+2342 YGAFNQAIWK
-2352 KYGTKSKGKILPREA
+2352 SYGGKTGKILSKEA
-2367 LQQLAALTGYAF
+2367 LQHLANLTGYAF
-2379 SNKSTSPFWQ
+2379 SNKATSPFWQ

-2399 RRGSEGIPYD
+2399 RRGSESIPYD

-2421 QYDVSKGVL
+2421 QYDVSKGIL

-2474 TNRTDNDINITIGD
+2474 TNRTDNNVSVTFNGGIHMDGVNDQQTFAKKLVD
-2488 VNLEGVQNPQQLASS
+2488 VY
-2503 MKDIIKNNTG
+2503 KNNTCNT
-2513 GVRNMIKD
+2513 RNMIKED
-2521 TTVGSLSSNHNSL
+2521 TMGGFSNRYNSL
-2534 GIRKY
+2534 NVRKW

>member
-1 MGSINEFWVKVQVQL
+1 MNGFSFGKKSIQLNDDTIGFLNNENLNNPKASLDDLIKKYPKATEGSITFAKSVR
-16 EDTKFKK
+16 DD
-23 QMEQLSKKKYKVNV
+23 NV
-37 DVSNSGSKKATR
+37 SLKEGQTY
-49 DLEQLAY
+49 LQAY
-56 EATHTQT
+56 Q
-63 VFGKLKRSVGETF
+63 
-76 SGNKLAVTAYLAILK
+76 
-91 AIKGAA
+91 
-97 SDAKTAIVDM
+97 
-107 DKAVTDLSVAQGQ
+107 
-120 GRDTAANY
+120 
-128 LKQLNLQAQS
+128 KQLNQTGFSLKNIGSSIKNLGGKFIAGTINAIGGMV
-138 IGATTKE
+138 IGA
-145 VAQSADSW
+145 VAS
-153 LRQGKSVKETGDLV
+153 LV
-167 YDSMILS
+167 V
-174 KLGQIESAKASEY
+174 E
-187 LTSALNGYKKSASE
+187 
-201 AIDIVDKLTAVDMES
+201 
-216 ASDAGGLAESM
+216 
-227 SRTASAASM
+227 
-236 AGVSMDKLIGMI
+236 
-248 STVKE
+248 
-253 VTQASDE
+253 
-260 SVGNMFK
+260 
-267 SVFSRMNQ
+267 
-275 IKAGKFVDEETGE
+275 
-288 SLNDT
+288 
-293 EKVLNKIGISIRDT
+293 GIS
-307 NGQFLSSEKIL
+307 Q
-318 DEVGSKWK
+318 
-326 SFDGVTQRAVA
+326 
-337 TAMAGTYQYNKLIS
+337 
-351 LFDNYSKAL
+351 LFKEFSGKA
-360 QYTEVSANSA
+360 E
-370 GTAIDKFNNSYKESL
+370 E
-385 EAKTNTLQAA
+385 EAKQKI
-395 FESMILNSDMD
+395 FEL
-406 KVYSNIIKATTALI
+406 
-420 KFIDKTGVL
+420 
-429 KGALAGLTVTGGI
+429 
-442 KTFVTIK
+442 
-449 TGIQEAYIELN
+449 
-460 KFKNALDLV
+460 
-469 SKSKLSTIEY
+469 
-479 DRLLLLTNG
+479 
-488 LSNSQLKMIVSSQAL
+488 
-503 TQAQRK
+503 
-509 QLLVAS
+509 
-515 GLSSQEAELQ
+515 
-525 LKTWGL
+525 
-531 STANNGLT
+531 
-539 ASTKSVSNAFSGL
+539 
-552 WTIIKAHPLV
+552 
-562 VLGTAVTAGVMIW
+562 
-575 QKYKQSV
+575 
-582 IDIKEAGETA
+582 GETA

-622 GVGDLGKATQNQGS
+622 GVGNLGKATQNQGS

-646 NISNDLADLFPTL
+646 NISTELSELFPSL
-659 TNGYTDN
+659 TNHYTDN
-666 GDAIL
+666 GKAIL
-671 DLNGDVQTITSS
+671 NLNGDVQTITA
-683 LNGLVEAQKAVAAQD
+683 LLDALVEKQKAVAAQD

-713 MNDDVKKYNE
+713 MNDDIDKYNE

-825 LYSNA
+825 LYSDA

-855 DDETADYGTDWDKM
+855 DDETANYGSDWDKM

-879 NSIASIDDTRVV
+879 NSIASIDNTRVV

-1012 DASFKA
+1012 DASFKT

-1106 TEDNADYVKSEL
+1106 TKDNADYVKSEL

-1156 TNINAATD
+1156 TNINATTD

-1180 LGDIAA
+1180 LGDIAS
-1186 LINEANASGRDSTA
+1186 LINEANASGQDATA

-1205 IQKIAANKSS
+1205 IQKVAANQSS

-1229 DSLEGTTRYMG
+1229 DSLEGTARYMG

-1255 EIEKELNHQVKV
+1255 EIEKELNRQVKV
-1267 ALEAK
+1267 AISTK
-1272 MSYDYAP
+1272 MASDAQVQYKAP
-1279 AQYIPKQTAK
+1279 STAK
-1289 TDKTSGS
+1289 SSNSSGSGS

-1332 ISKAESQL
+1332 ISQAESKL

-1370 DKYYAQANKILDK
+1370 DKYYAQADKILDR
-1383 AVASKVISQK
+1383 AVKEKVVSQK
-1393 TSDVIA
+1393 TADVIA

-1474 GTVANSTNAKNS
+1474 GTVANSISAKNS

-1530 VKNTKY
+1530 AKNTKY

-1545 AIKNKKAVSSSD
+1545 AIKNKKAVSSAD

-1595 NYADTMKNIAE
+1595 NYADTMKNIVE

-1622 SSKSDNAI
+1622 SSKSDNAV
-1630 TAKSK
+1630 TAKIK

-1648 IASDNQAEINEYA
+1648 IASDNQAEINEYT

-1666 AKKTIKKSVTAKA
+1666 AKKAIKKSATAKA
-1679 YSGLKAS
+1679 YSGLKSS
-1686 TKKAVSKVVSNAQKQ
+1686 TKKAVSKVVSSAQAQ
-1701 AKSGKV
+1701 AKSGKA

-1720 KKGYIKGSF
+1720 KKGYIKGAF

-1795 ILEERGNGTSSVWYQ
+1795 ILEERGNSTSSVWYQ
-1810 RLKATEQSTNNKLVN
+1810 RLKATEQSTNNGLVN

-1907 SRRDLTSDK
+1907 SRMDLTSDK

-1958 DPYNQKLIVH
+1958 DPYNQKLIAH

-2028 ISDKTQQIANL
+2028 ISDKTQQIANI

-2126 TVNRLLAQIGY
+2126 TVNSLLAKIGY

-2198 QKDSNDGKTDNKSN
+2198 QKDSNDGKSDNKSD

-2221 INDAGLINNDLSN
+2221 IDDARLINNDLSN

-2252 KEAILKAQQK
+2252 TEAILKAQQK

-2280 AKKKAQSQTGSTGGF
+2280 AKKKAQSQTGSTRGF
-2295 QTVGAMNLPA
+2295 QTVGVMNLPT
-2305 TSSSSKGKK
+2305 TSSSSNGKK

-2319 SQKIQSFIN
+2319 SKRIQSFIN

-2352 KYGTKSKGKILPREA
+2352 KYGTKSKGKILSREA
-2367 LQQLAALTGYAF
+2367 LQQLAVLTGYAF
-2379 SNKSTSPFWQ
+2379 SNKSTSAFWQ
-2389 TLHKSGIKGF
+2389 TLHRSGIKGF

-2421 QYDVSKGVL
+2421 QYDISKGVL

-2488 VNLEGVQNPQQLASS
+2488 VNLEGVQNPQQFASS
-2503 MKDIIKNNTG
+2503 MKDAIKNNTG

>member
-1 MGSINEFWVKVQVQL
+1 MNENNFWLKIQAIL
-16 EDTKFKK
+16 DDSKFKK
-23 QMEQLSKKKYKVNV
+23 QLEQYKNKKYKV
-37 DVSNSGSKKATR
+37 DVSVSNQESKEAIN
-49 DLEQLAY
+49 DIEQLAY

-63 VFGKLKRSVGETF
+63 VFGKLKNAIGQTF
-76 SGNKLAVTAYLAILK
+76 STKNLAVTAYLATLK
-91 AIKGAA
+91 SIQNAA
-97 SDAKTAIVDM
+97 SNAKKTIEDM
-107 DKAVTDLSVAQGQ
+107 DKAITDLSVAQGE
-120 GRDTAANY
+120 GRPVAANY
-128 LKQLNLQAQS
+128 LKQLNIQAQD
-138 IGATTKE
+138 IGAITKD
-145 VAQSADSW
+145 VAESADSW
-153 LRQGKSVKETGDLV
+153 LRQGKSVKETSDLV

-385 EAKTNTLQAA
+385 EAKTNSLQAA
-395 FESMILNSDMD
+395 FESMILDSDMD
-406 KVYSNIIKATTALI
+406 NVYSNIIKATTALI

-429 KGALAGLTVTGGI
+429 KGALTGLTVTGGI

-562 VLGTAVTAGVMIW
+562 VLGTAVAAGVMIW

-622 GVGDLGKATQNQGS
+622 GVGNLGKATQNQGS

-646 NISNDLADLFPTL
+646 NISTELSELFPSL
-659 TNGYTDN
+659 TNHYTDN
-666 GDAIL
+666 GKAIL
-671 DLNGDVQTITSS
+671 NLNGDVQTITAS
-683 LNGLVEAQKAVAAQD
+683 LDALVEKQKAVAAQD

-713 MNDDVKKYNE
+713 MNDDIDKYNE

-825 LYSNA
+825 LYSDA
-830 TYQDFAK
+830 TYQDFSK

-855 DDETADYGTDWDKM
+855 DDETANYGSDWDKM

-879 NSIASIDDTRVV
+879 NSIASIDNTRVV

-1099 SDLIRNL
+1099 SDLIKNL

-1123 VNADEVVNSRLASS
+1123 VNADEVVNSRLAGS

-1186 LINEANASGRDSTA
+1186 LINEANASGEDATA

-1205 IQKIAANKSS
+1205 IQKVAANQSS

-1267 ALEAK
+1267 ALDAK

-1279 AQYIPKQTAK
+1279 AQYIPKQTTKTAK
-1289 TDKTSGS
+1289 TSDS

-1370 DKYYAQANKILDK
+1370 DKYYAQADKILNR
-1383 AVASKVISQK
+1383 AVKEKVVSQK

-1461 KIDSITGYNDIAT
+1461 KIDSITGYKDIAT
-1474 GTVANSTNAKNS
+1474 GTVANSTSAKNS

-1513 NGVAKSGSKSIS
+1513 NGVAKSGNKSIS

-1530 VKNTKY
+1530 AKNTKY

-1648 IASDNQAEINEYA
+1648 IASDNQAEINEYT

-1666 AKKTIKKSVTAKA
+1666 AKKTIKKSATTKT
-1679 YSGLKAS
+1679 YNGLKAS
-1686 TKKAVSKVVSNAQKQ
+1686 TKKAVSKAVSSAQAQ
-1701 AKSGKV
+1701 AKSGKA

-1736 NNAVESLDQANKQK
+1736 NNAVESLDQTNKQK

-1781 KYEQTATELNNKMS
+1781 KYEQTATELNNKMA

-1810 RLKATEQSTNNKLVN
+1810 RLKTTEQSTNNELVN
-1825 KRNALIQSLNEAISA
+1825 KRNALIQSLNEAVSA

-1958 DPYNQKLIVH
+1958 DPYNQKLIAH

-2095 DESIQDIIDSLD
+2095 DENIQDIIDSLD

-2137 SATQTWNQ
+2137 SATRTWNQ

-2150 EVSSNTSTA
+2150 EISSNTSTA

-2198 QKDSNDGKTDNKSN
+2198 QKDSNDGKSDNKDTGNNNTGSN
-2212 TANGNGGTS
+2212 NTNGGS
-2221 INDAGLINNDLSN
+2221 
-2234 KAEQERLAKEQA
+2234 
-2246 ARDYAA
+2246 
-2252 KEAILKAQQK
+2252 
-2262 ANEKAARQEDA
+2262 
-2273 RKKAEAD
+2273 
-2280 AKKKAQSQTGSTGGF
+2280 GSTGNGS
-2295 QTVGAMNLPA
+2295 TTSTSSGIESVKSLIEITKKLASNVTA
-2305 TSSSSKGKK
+2305 TSTSGKK
-2314 LSKAQ
+2314 LSKSKAAD
-2319 SQKIQSFIN
+2319 IQNFI
-2328 ENLMNPPKGKKISD
+2328 ESNLMRHKKKYSE
-2342 YDAFNQNIWK
+2342 YGAFNQRLYTLYNGGIM
-2352 KYGTKSKGKILPREA
+2352 SKDNLNK
-2367 LQQLAALTGYAF
+2367 LAKLVGYDF
-2379 SNKSTSPFWQ
+2379 SNKASSPFWQ

-2421 QYDVSKGVL
+2421 QYDISKGVL

-2488 VNLEGVQNPQQLASS
+2488 VNLEGVQNPQQFASS
-2503 MKDIIKNNTG
+2503 MKDAIKNNTG

>member
-1 MGSINEFWVKVQVQL
+1 MNGFSFGKKSIQLNDDTIGFLNDPNFDVKNVALDDLIKKYPKATEGSITFAKSVR
-16 EDTKFKK
+16 DG
-23 QMEQLSKKKYKVNV
+23 NV
-37 DVSNSGSKKATR
+37 SLKEGQTY
-49 DLEQLAY
+49 LQAY
-56 EATHTQT
+56 Q
-63 VFGKLKRSVGETF
+63 
-76 SGNKLAVTAYLAILK
+76 
-91 AIKGAA
+91 
-97 SDAKTAIVDM
+97 
-107 DKAVTDLSVAQGQ
+107 
-120 GRDTAANY
+120 
-128 LKQLNLQAQS
+128 KQLNQTGFNLKNIGSSIKNLGGKFIAGTINAIGGMV
-138 IGATTKE
+138 IGA
-145 VAQSADSW
+145 
-153 LRQGKSVKETGDLV
+153 
-167 YDSMILS
+167 
-174 KLGQIESAKASEY
+174 
-187 LTSALNGYKKSASE
+187 
-201 AIDIVDKLTAVDMES
+201 
-216 ASDAGGLAESM
+216 
-227 SRTASAASM
+227 AASL
-236 AGVSMDKLIGMI
+236 V
-248 STVKE
+248 VE
-253 VTQASDE
+253 
-260 SVGNMFK
+260 
-267 SVFSRMNQ
+267 
-275 IKAGKFVDEETGE
+275 
-288 SLNDT
+288 
-293 EKVLNKIGISIRDT
+293 GIS
-307 NGQFLSSEKIL
+307 Q
-318 DEVGSKWK
+318 
-326 SFDGVTQRAVA
+326 
-337 TAMAGTYQYNKLIS
+337 
-351 LFDNYSKAL
+351 LFKEFSGKA
-360 QYTEVSANSA
+360 E
-370 GTAIDKFNNSYKESL
+370 E
-385 EAKTNTLQAA
+385 EAKQKI
-395 FESMILNSDMD
+395 S
-406 KVYSNIIKATTALI
+406 
-420 KFIDKTGVL
+420 
-429 KGALAGLTVTGGI
+429 
-442 KTFVTIK
+442 
-449 TGIQEAYIELN
+449 EL
-460 KFKNALDLV
+460 
-469 SKSKLSTIEY
+469 
-479 DRLLLLTNG
+479 
-488 LSNSQLKMIVSSQAL
+488 
-503 TQAQRK
+503 
-509 QLLVAS
+509 
-515 GLSSQEAELQ
+515 
-525 LKTWGL
+525 
-531 STANNGLT
+531 
-539 ASTKSVSNAFSGL
+539 
-552 WTIIKAHPLV
+552 
-562 VLGTAVTAGVMIW
+562 
-575 QKYKQSV
+575 
-582 IDIKEAGETA
+582 GETA

-599 QDEMN
+599 QDEMD

-683 LNGLVEAQKAVAAQD
+683 LNGLVEAQKAVASQD

-713 MNDDVKKYNE
+713 MNDDIDKYNE

-825 LYSNA
+825 LYSDA

-855 DDETADYGTDWDKM
+855 DDETADYGSDWDKM

-910 AQIIQDYDTDHT
+910 AQIIQGYDTDHT

-1012 DASFKA
+1012 EASFKA

-1099 SDLIRNL
+1099 SDLIKNL

-1123 VNADEVVNSRLASS
+1123 VNADEVVNSRLAGS

-1180 LGDIAA
+1180 LGDIAS
-1186 LINEANASGRDSTA
+1186 LINEANASGEDATA

-1205 IQKIAANKSS
+1205 IQKVAANQSS

-1267 ALEAK
+1267 AISAK
-1272 MSYDYAP
+1272 MASDAQVQYKAP
-1279 AQYIPKQTAK
+1279 STVKSSNSGG
-1289 TDKTSGS
+1289 SGS

-1411 YSDEIQD
+1411 YSDEIQA

-1474 GTVANSTNAKNS
+1474 GTVANSARAKNS

-1493 ALKKQN
+1493 FLGKQN
-1499 STYGTYVKNVTSDT
+1499 TTYRDYVQNVTRDT
-1513 NGVAKSGSKSIS
+1513 NGVAASANGSVTNAIKGTKDAKYRT
-1525 SALKK
+1525 AL
-1530 VKNTKY
+1530 
-1536 KKALQNAQK
+1536 LNAQK
-1545 AIKNKKAVSSSD
+1545 AIKNKTAVSDAD
-1557 LSVISKY
+1557 LSTISAH

-1578 LENAETARMEY
+1578 LENTETARMEY

-1648 IASDNQAEINEYA
+1648 IASDNQAEINEYK

-1666 AKKTIKKSVTAKA
+1666 AKKTIGKSATAKA
-1679 YSGLKAS
+1679 YSGLKSS
-1686 TKKAVSKVVSNAQKQ
+1686 TKKAVSKAVSSAQAQ
-1701 AKSGKV
+1701 AKSDKV

-1795 ILEERGNGTSSVWYQ
+1795 ILEERGNSTSSVWYQ
-1810 RLKATEQSTNNKLVN
+1810 RLKATEQSTNNELVN
-1825 KRNALIQSLNEAISA
+1825 KRNALIQSLNEAVSA

-1958 DPYNQKLIVH
+1958 DPYNQKLIAH

-2198 QKDSNDGKTDNKSN
+2198 QKDSNDGKSDT
-2212 TANGNGGTS
+2212 TNGNGGTS
-2221 INDAGLINNDLSN
+2221 IDDAGLINNDLSN

-2295 QTVGAMNLPA
+2295 QTVGVMNLPA
-2305 TSSSSKGKK
+2305 TSSSSNGKK

-2319 SQKIQSFIN
+2319 SKRIQSFIN

-2352 KYGTKSKGKILPREA
+2352 KYGTKSNGKILSREA

-2379 SNKSTSPFWQ
+2379 SNKSTSAFWQ

-2421 QYDVSKGVL
+2421 QYDISKGVL

-2488 VNLEGVQNPQQLASS
+2488 VNLEGVQNPQQFASS
-2503 MKDIIKNNTG
+2503 MKDVIKNNTG
-2513 GVRNMIKD
+2513 GVRNMLKD

>member
-1 MGSINEFWVKVQVQL
+1 MNGFSFGKKSIQLNDDTIGFLNNENLNNPKASLDDLIKKYPKATEGSITFAKSVR
-16 EDTKFKK
+16 DG
-23 QMEQLSKKKYKVNV
+23 NV
-37 DVSNSGSKKATR
+37 SLKEGQTY
-49 DLEQLAY
+49 LQAY
-56 EATHTQT
+56 Q
-63 VFGKLKRSVGETF
+63 
-76 SGNKLAVTAYLAILK
+76 
-91 AIKGAA
+91 
-97 SDAKTAIVDM
+97 
-107 DKAVTDLSVAQGQ
+107 
-120 GRDTAANY
+120 
-128 LKQLNLQAQS
+128 KQLNQTGFNLKNIGSSIKNLGGKFIAGTINAIGGMV
-138 IGATTKE
+138 IGA
-145 VAQSADSW
+145 
-153 LRQGKSVKETGDLV
+153 
-167 YDSMILS
+167 
-174 KLGQIESAKASEY
+174 
-187 LTSALNGYKKSASE
+187 
-201 AIDIVDKLTAVDMES
+201 
-216 ASDAGGLAESM
+216 
-227 SRTASAASM
+227 AASL
-236 AGVSMDKLIGMI
+236 V
-248 STVKE
+248 VE
-253 VTQASDE
+253 
-260 SVGNMFK
+260 
-267 SVFSRMNQ
+267 
-275 IKAGKFVDEETGE
+275 
-288 SLNDT
+288 
-293 EKVLNKIGISIRDT
+293 GIS
-307 NGQFLSSEKIL
+307 Q
-318 DEVGSKWK
+318 
-326 SFDGVTQRAVA
+326 
-337 TAMAGTYQYNKLIS
+337 
-351 LFDNYSKAL
+351 LFKEFSGKA
-360 QYTEVSANSA
+360 E
-370 GTAIDKFNNSYKESL
+370 E
-385 EAKTNTLQAA
+385 EAKQKI
-395 FESMILNSDMD
+395 S
-406 KVYSNIIKATTALI
+406 
-420 KFIDKTGVL
+420 
-429 KGALAGLTVTGGI
+429 
-442 KTFVTIK
+442 
-449 TGIQEAYIELN
+449 EL
-460 KFKNALDLV
+460 
-469 SKSKLSTIEY
+469 
-479 DRLLLLTNG
+479 
-488 LSNSQLKMIVSSQAL
+488 
-503 TQAQRK
+503 
-509 QLLVAS
+509 
-515 GLSSQEAELQ
+515 
-525 LKTWGL
+525 
-531 STANNGLT
+531 
-539 ASTKSVSNAFSGL
+539 
-552 WTIIKAHPLV
+552 
-562 VLGTAVTAGVMIW
+562 
-575 QKYKQSV
+575 
-582 IDIKEAGETA
+582 GETA

-622 GVGDLGKATQNQGS
+622 GVGNLGKVTQNQGS

-646 NISNDLADLFPTL
+646 NISTELSELFPSL
-659 TNGYTDN
+659 TNHYTDN
-666 GDAIL
+666 GKAIL
-671 DLNGDVQTITSS
+671 NLNGDVQTITAS
-683 LNGLVEAQKAVAAQD
+683 LDALVEKQKAVAAQD

-825 LYSNA
+825 LYSDA

-1118 EKIGV
+1118 SKIGV

-1145 ENQSAILSNLS
+1145 ENQKQVLDNFSGSMNSA
-1156 TNINAATD
+1156 TE
-1164 AKRYSQ
+1164 AKRYSY
-1170 LASIDLQNAT
+1170 LASIDLKDAT
-1180 LGDIAA
+1180 ADDIAA
-1186 LINEANASGRDSTA
+1186 LINEATASGQDSTA

-1255 EIEKELNHQVKV
+1255 EIEKELNHQVKI
-1267 ALEAK
+1267 ALDAK

-1279 AQYIPKQTAK
+1279 AQYIPKQTTKTAK
-1289 TDKTSGS
+1289 TSDS

-1340 DDKKYSSSAKNYN
+1340 DDKKYSSSAQNYS

-1370 DKYYAQANKILDK
+1370 DKYYAQASQILDK
-1383 AVASKVISQK
+1383 AVAGEVISQK
-1393 TSDVIA
+1393 TADIIA
-1399 TRVKNGSMNISE
+1399 TRVADGSMNISE

-1474 GTVANSTNAKNS
+1474 STVANSARAKNS

-1493 ALKKQN
+1493 SLGKQN
-1499 STYGTYVKNVTSDT
+1499 ATYRDYVQNVTRDT
-1513 NGVAKSGSKSIS
+1513 NGVAASANGSVTNAIKGT
-1525 SALKK
+1525 KD
-1530 VKNTKY
+1530 TKY
-1536 KKALQNAQK
+1536 RTALLNAQK
-1545 AIKNKKAVSSSD
+1545 AIKNKTAVSDAD
-1557 LSVISKY
+1557 LSTISAH

-1578 LENAETARMEY
+1578 LDNAETARMEY

-1595 NYADTMKNIAE
+1595 NYTDAIKNITE

-1617 AMDLN
+1617 TMDLN
-1622 SSKSDNAI
+1622 SSKSDNAV
-1630 TAKSK
+1630 TAKIK
-1635 NNYIDKQMAGYDR
+1635 NKYLNKQASGYDT
-1648 IASDNQAEINEYA
+1648 IAKNNQAEIDQYA
-1661 KTVKS
+1661 SSVKS
-1666 AKKTIKKSVTAKA
+1666 ARKTMNKSTTATA
-1679 YSGLKAS
+1679 YNGLGSKGQ
-1686 TKKAVSKVVSNAQKQ
+1686 KAVSNVVEKARSQ
-1701 AKSGKV
+1701 AKSKKP
-1707 ISASTISKLTEYY
+1707 ISASLISKITEYY
-1720 KKGYIKGSF
+1720 KKGYISRPF
-1729 YLACIRY
+1729 YESCIRY
-1736 NNAVESLDQANKQK
+1736 NNARESLDQARKQA

-1758 AQKAELAQQKFSNI
+1758 TQKAELAQQKFSNI

-1781 KYEQTATELNNKMS
+1781 KYEQTATELNAKMS
-1795 ILEERGNGTSSVWYQ
+1795 LYEERGNGASANWYV
-1810 RLKATEQSTNNKLVN
+1810 RLQKTEQKEYDSLIEKRKKQIKELDDSVANGSIKKGSTEWHDMK
-1825 KRNALIQSLNEAISA
+1825 
-1840 GNIEEGS
+1840 
-1847 EKWAE
+1847 
-1852 MQSQIDDVTNS
+1852 SQIDDTTNS
-1863 IDAST
+1863 INDAK
-1868 KALAEYDNQI
+1868 KALAEYNNQI
-1878 MQVHWDRI
+1878 LQVHWDRV
-1886 DEYANKLDNLVS
+1886 DEYVSKLQNLTT
-1898 ETNFVINEL
+1898 ETDFVINEL
-1907 SRRDLTSDK
+1907 SRKNLTSDK
-1916 TGGLTDEG
+1916 TGGLTKEG

-1929 LHVSS
+1929 LHVSNYKV
-1934 YQTYS
+1934 YQTEAKKYQS
-1939 EQARTYRDE
+1939 E
-1948 IEAINKQLAS
+1948 IKKINKQLAD
-1958 DPYNQKLIVH
+1958 DPYNQKLIAH

-2039 RKQLAAYSGDVS
+2039 RKQLAAYSGDLS

-2080 ISATQDMLSDFQDDL
+2080 VSATQDMLSDFQDDL
-2095 DESIQDIIDSLD
+2095 DESIQNIIDTLD
-2107 DQFTK
+2107 DKFKGLIDTINENWSSDNNIITK
-2112 LINSVNQYWSDSNN
+2112 TLS
-2126 TVNRLLAQIGY
+2126 TIGY
-2137 SATQTWNQ
+2137 SATK
-2145 MSSDG
+2145 DG
-2150 EVSSNTSTA
+2150 LKMYANGDITKNTTDA
-2159 INGIYQFLQTAW
+2159 VNGVKSFLEKAW
-2171 EKYDQDAKNT
+2171 TKYDKTAHDSQTTSEKEKELKQKQEQINALNQQIKALKEEKVTSKAQKQDVANRIKNLQDQIKELK
-2181 NVTTGI
+2181 G
-2187 TNVTA
+2187 
-2192 DTVNVS
+2192 
-2198 QKDSNDGKTDNKSN
+2198 NKS
-2212 TANGNGGTS
+2212 GNSSG
-2221 INDAGLINNDLSN
+2221 
-2234 KAEQERLAKEQA
+2234 E
-2246 ARDYAA
+2246 
-2252 KEAILKAQQK
+2252 
-2262 ANEKAARQEDA
+2262 
-2273 RKKAEAD
+2273 
-2280 AKKKAQSQTGSTGGF
+2280 
-2295 QTVGAMNLPA
+2295 
-2305 TSSSSKGKK
+2305 TSSSGGGNGSKNKSTSKTTNSGTDAGKR
-2314 LSKAQ
+2314 LSK
-2319 SQKIQSFIN
+2319 SRIREIQNFIN
-2328 ENLMNPPKGKKISD
+2328 SSLINPAKGKKISD
-2342 YDAFNQNIWK
+2342 YDAFNQAIWK
-2352 KYGTKSKGKILPREA
+2352 SYGGKTGKILSKEA
-2367 LQQLAALTGYAF
+2367 LQHLANLTGYAF
-2379 SNKSTSPFWQ
+2379 SNKATSPFWQ

-2399 RRGSEGIPYD
+2399 RRGSESIPYD

-2488 VNLEGVQNPQQLASS
+2488 VNLEGVQNPQQFASS
-2503 MKDIIKNNTG
+2503 MKDVIKNNTG
-2513 GVRNMIKD
+2513 GVRNMLKD

>member
-1 MGSINEFWVKVQVQL
+1 MNEFWVKIQAQL
-16 EDTKFKK
+16 EDSKFKK
-23 QMEQLSKKKYKVNV
+23 QMEQLSKKKYKVDV

-49 DLEQLAY
+49 DLGQLAY

-63 VFGKLKRSVGETF
+63 VFGKLKNTIGQTF
-76 SGNKLAVTAYLAILK
+76 STKNLAVTAYLATLK
-91 AIKGAA
+91 SIQNAA
-97 SDAKTAIVDM
+97 SNAKKTIEDM
-107 DKAVTDLSVAQGQ
+107 DKAITDLSVAQGE
-120 GRDTAANY
+120 GRPVAANY

-293 EKVLNKIGISIRDT
+293 EKVLNKIGISMRDT

-385 EAKTNTLQAA
+385 EAKTNSLQAA
-395 FESMILNSDMD
+395 FESMILDSDMD
-406 KVYSNIIKATTALI
+406 NVYSNIIKATTALI

-429 KGALAGLTVTGGI
+429 KGALTGLTVTGGI

-622 GVGDLGKATQNQGS
+622 GVGNLGKATQNQGS

-723 ALEQQKKAQEAIAKL
+723 ALDQQKKAQEAIAKL

-825 LYSNA
+825 LYSDA

-1099 SDLIRNL
+1099 SDLIKNL

-1180 LGDIAA
+1180 LGDIAS
-1186 LINEANASGRDSTA
+1186 LINEANASGQDATA

-1205 IQKIAANKSS
+1205 IQKVAANQSS

-1267 ALEAK
+1267 AISAK
-1272 MSYDYAP
+1272 MASDAQVQYKAP
-1279 AQYIPKQTAK
+1279 STVKSSNS
-1289 TDKTSGS
+1289 DKTGS

-1340 DDKKYSSSAKNYN
+1340 DDKKYSSSAKNYS

-1370 DKYYAQANKILDK
+1370 DKYYAQASQILDK
-1383 AVASKVISQK
+1383 AVAGEVISQK
-1393 TSDVIA
+1393 TANIIA
-1399 TRVKNGSMNISE
+1399 TRVADGSMNISE
-1411 YSDEIQD
+1411 YSDEIRE

-1461 KIDSITGYNDIAT
+1461 KLDSITGYNDIAT
-1474 GTVANSTNAKNS
+1474 STVANSARAKNS

-1493 ALKKQN
+1493 SLGKQN
-1499 STYGTYVKNVTSDT
+1499 ATYRDYVQNVTRDT
-1513 NGVAKSGSKSIS
+1513 NKVAASANGSVANAIKGTKDAKYRT
-1525 SALKK
+1525 AL
-1530 VKNTKY
+1530 
-1536 KKALQNAQK
+1536 LNAQK
-1545 AIKNKKAVSSSD
+1545 AIKNKTAISDTD
-1557 LSVISKY
+1557 LSTISVH

-1578 LENAETARMEY
+1578 LDNAETARMEY

-1595 NYADTMKNIAE
+1595 NYADAMKNIAE

-1622 SSKSDNAI
+1622 SSKSDNAV
-1630 TAKSK
+1630 TAKTK
-1635 NNYIDKQMAGYDR
+1635 NKYLNKQASGYDT
-1648 IASDNQAEINEYA
+1648 IAKNNQAEIDQYA
-1661 KTVKS
+1661 SSVKS
-1666 AKKTIKKSVTAKA
+1666 ARKTMNKSATATA
-1679 YSGLKAS
+1679 YNGLGNKGQ
-1686 TKKAVSKVVSNAQKQ
+1686 KAVSNVVEKARSQ
-1701 AKSGKV
+1701 AKSKKP
-1707 ISASTISKLTEYY
+1707 ISASLISKITEYY
-1720 KKGYIKGSF
+1720 KKGYISRSF
-1729 YLACIRY
+1729 YESCIRY
-1736 NNAVESLDQANKQK
+1736 NNARESLDQARKQA

-1781 KYEQTATELNNKMS
+1781 KYEQTATELNAKMS
-1795 ILEERGNGTSSVWYQ
+1795 LYEERGNGASANWYA
-1810 RLKATEQSTNNKLVN
+1810 RLQKTEQKEYDSLVE
-1825 KRNALIQSLNEAISA
+1825 KRKKQIKELNDSVANGSIK
-1840 GNIEEGS
+1840 EGS
-1847 EKWAE
+1847 TEWAE
-1852 MQSQIDDVTNS
+1852 MKSQIDDTTNS
-1863 IDAST
+1863 INDAK
-1868 KALAEYDNQI
+1868 KALAEYNNQI
-1878 MQVHWDRI
+1878 LQVRWDRV
-1886 DEYANKLDNLVS
+1886 DEYISKLQNLTT
-1898 ETNFVINEL
+1898 ETDFVINEL
-1907 SRRDLTSDK
+1907 SRKDLASDK
-1916 TGGLTDEG
+1916 TGGLTKEG

-1929 LHVSS
+1929 LHVSNYKV
-1934 YQTYS
+1934 YQTEAKKYQS
-1939 EQARTYRDE
+1939 E
-1948 IEAINKQLAS
+1948 IEKINKQLAD
-1958 DPYNQKLIVH
+1958 DPYNQKLIAH

-1985 EKYAVIDLIENGYA
+1985 EKYAVIDLIENGYT

-2028 ISDKTQQIANL
+2028 ISDKTQQIANI
-2039 RKQLAAYSGDVS
+2039 RKQLQAYSGDLS

-2095 DESIQDIIDSLD
+2095 DESIQNIIDKLD
-2107 DQFTK
+2107 DKFK
-2112 LINSVNQYWSDSNN
+2112 GLIDTINENWSSDNN
-2126 TVNRLLAQIGY
+2126 VINKTLSTIGY
-2137 SATQTWNQ
+2137 SATK
-2145 MSSDG
+2145 DG
-2150 EVSSNTSTA
+2150 LKMYADGDITKNTTDA
-2159 INGIYQFLQTAW
+2159 VNGVKSFLEKAW
-2171 EKYDQDAKNT
+2171 AKYDKTAHDSQTTSEKEKELKQKQEQIDALNQQIKTLKKEKTTSKAQKQDAENRIKNLQDQ
-2181 NVTTGI
+2181 I
-2187 TNVTA
+2187 
-2192 DTVNVS
+2192 
-2198 QKDSNDGKTDNKSN
+2198 KELKENKS
-2212 TANGNGGTS
+2212 GDSS
-2221 INDAGLINNDLSN
+2221 IG
-2234 KAEQERLAKEQA
+2234 
-2246 ARDYAA
+2246 
-2252 KEAILKAQQK
+2252 
-2262 ANEKAARQEDA
+2262 
-2273 RKKAEAD
+2273 
-2280 AKKKAQSQTGSTGGF
+2280 
-2295 QTVGAMNLPA
+2295 
-2305 TSSSSKGKK
+2305 TSSSGGGNGSGNKSTSKTTSSGTDAGKK
-2314 LSKAQ
+2314 LSK
-2319 SQKIQSFIN
+2319 SKTLKIQNFIN
-2328 ENLMNPPKGKKISD
+2328 SNLINPAKGKKISD
-2342 YDAFNQNIWK
+2342 YDAFNQAIWK
-2352 KYGTKSKGKILPREA
+2352 SYGDKTGKILSKEA
-2367 LQQLAALTGYAF
+2367 LQHLANLTGYAF
-2379 SNKSTSPFWQ
+2379 SNKSTSAFWQ

-2421 QYDVSKGVL
+2421 QYDVSNGVL

-2474 TNRTDNDINITIGD
+2474 TNRTDNNVSVTFNGGIHMDGVNDQQTFAKKLVD
-2488 VNLEGVQNPQQLASS
+2488 VY
-2503 MKDIIKNNTG
+2503 KNNTCNT
-2513 GVRNMIKD
+2513 RNMIKED
-2521 TTVGSLSSNHNSL
+2521 AIGSLSNRYNSL
-2534 GIRKY
+2534 NVRKW

>member
-1 MGSINEFWVKVQVQL
+1 MGSMNEFWVKIQAQL
-16 EDTKFKK
+16 EDSKFKK
-23 QMEQLSKKKYKVNV
+23 QMEQLSKKKYKVDV

-63 VFGKLKRSVGETF
+63 VFGKLKNTIGQTF
-76 SGNKLAVTAYLAILK
+76 STKNLAVTAYLATLK
-91 AIKGAA
+91 SIQNAA
-97 SDAKTAIVDM
+97 SNAKKTIEDM
-107 DKAVTDLSVAQGQ
+107 DKAITDLSVAQGE
-120 GRDTAANY
+120 GRPVAANY

-216 ASDAGGLAESM
+216 ASDTGGLAESM

-293 EKVLNKIGISIRDT
+293 EKVLNKIGISMRDT

-370 GTAIDKFNNSYKESL
+370 GTAIDKFDNSYKESL
-385 EAKTNTLQAA
+385 EAKTNSLQAA
-395 FESMILNSDMD
+395 FESMILDSDMD
-406 KVYSNIIKATTALI
+406 NVYSNIIKATTALI

-429 KGALAGLTVTGGI
+429 KGALTGLTVTGGI

-622 GVGDLGKATQNQGS
+622 GVGNLGKATQNQGS

-825 LYSNA
+825 LYSDA

-1039 EIVSGSSVAADAIEG
+1039 EIVSGSM
-1054 LNEKFGE
+1054 
-1061 LDGGTALEDFKDT
+1061 T
-1074 LTSMPGDISAGKEAL
+1074 
-1089 NKLATAYIDN
+1089 
-1099 SDLIRNL
+1099 
-1106 TEDNADYVKSEL
+1106 
-1118 EKIGV
+1118 
-1123 VNADEVVNSRLASS
+1123 
-1137 TDWLTQAQ
+1137 
-1145 ENQSAILSNLS
+1145 
-1156 TNINAATD
+1156 
-1164 AKRYSQ
+1164 
-1170 LASIDLQNAT
+1170 
-1180 LGDIAA
+1180 
-1186 LINEANASGRDSTA
+1186 
-1200 LQNYA
+1200 
-1205 IQKIAANKSS
+1205 
-1215 IWTSGSIQN
+1215 
-1224 LAKLA
+1224 
-1229 DSLEGTTRYMG
+1229 
-1240 LYQRMKNATSSQEAI
+1240 
-1255 EIEKELNHQVKV
+1255 
-1267 ALEAK
+1267 
-1272 MSYDYAP
+1272 
-1279 AQYIPKQTAK
+1279 
-1289 TDKTSGS
+1289 
-1296 STKKKTP
+1296 
-1303 LEKLQDWLSTLFDWI
+1303 
-1318 EIKLERQTDKISKY
+1318 
-1332 ISKAESQL
+1332 
-1340 DDKKYSSSAKNYN
+1340 
-1353 NAIDAT
+1353 AT
-1359 NVQVGYEETAR
+1359 NVVPVMYI
-1370 DKYYAQANKILDK
+1370 AN
-1383 AVASKVISQK
+1383 A
-1393 TSDVIA
+1393 
-1399 TRVKNGSMNISE
+1399 NI
-1411 YSDEIQD
+1411 I
-1418 VISAYQ
+1418 V
-1424 EWYNK
+1424 
-1429 GKDAS
+1429 
-1434 DALEELHKNIRTYIQ
+1434 
-1449 DLKDVRDKQRDA
+1449 
-1461 KIDSITGYNDIAT
+1461 
-1474 GTVANSTNAKNS
+1474 TNATWKFFS
-1486 QLNASNS
+1486 
-1493 ALKKQN
+1493 
-1499 STYGTYVKNVTSDT
+1499 STFLRKH
-1513 NGVAKSGSKSIS
+1513 SIS
-1525 SALKK
+1525 CPP
-1530 VKNTKY
+1530 
-1536 KKALQNAQK
+1536 
-1545 AIKNKKAVSSSD
+1545 
-1557 LSVISKY
+1557 
-1564 STYVYNR
+1564 R
-1571 LYAYNVA
+1571 
-1578 LENAETARMEY
+1578 
-1589 ATAYSS
+1589 
-1595 NYADTMKNIAE
+1595 
-1606 KYSNKDDATND
+1606 
-1617 AMDLN
+1617 
-1622 SSKSDNAI
+1622 
-1630 TAKSK
+1630 
-1635 NNYIDKQMAGYDR
+1635 
-1648 IASDNQAEINEYA
+1648 
-1661 KTVKS
+1661 
-1666 AKKTIKKSVTAKA
+1666 
-1679 YSGLKAS
+1679 
-1686 TKKAVSKVVSNAQKQ
+1686 
-1701 AKSGKV
+1701 
-1707 ISASTISKLTEYY
+1707 
-1720 KKGYIKGSF
+1720 
-1729 YLACIRY
+1729 
-1736 NNAVESLDQANKQK
+1736 
-1750 EIDKQTAI
+1750 
-1758 AQKAELAQQKFSNI
+1758 
-1772 STEMDNKRH
+1772 
-1781 KYEQTATELNNKMS
+1781 S
-1795 ILEERGNGTSSVWYQ
+1795 IV
-1810 RLKATEQSTNNKLVN
+1810 
-1825 KRNALIQSLNEAISA
+1825 
-1840 GNIEEGS
+1840 
-1847 EKWAE
+1847 
-1852 MQSQIDDVTNS
+1852 
-1863 IDAST
+1863 
-1868 KALAEYDNQI
+1868 
-1878 MQVHWDRI
+1878 
-1886 DEYANKLDNLVS
+1886 
-1898 ETNFVINEL
+1898 
-1907 SRRDLTSDK
+1907 
-1916 TGGLTDEG
+1916 
-1924 NAVAG
+1924 
-1929 LHVSS
+1929 
-1934 YQTYS
+1934 
-1939 EQARTYRDE
+1939 
-1948 IEAINKQLAS
+1948 
-1958 DPYNQKLIVH
+1958 
-1968 KEELV
+1968 
-1973 KSYQDAI
+1973 
-1980 AGAQD
+1980 
-1985 EKYAVIDLIENGYA
+1985 
-1999 SLKNHISD
+1999 
-2007 LIDQYN
+2007 
-2013 DLISSEKNAY
+2013 
-2023 DYANN
+2023 
-2028 ISDKTQQIANL
+2028 
-2039 RKQLAAYSGDVS
+2039 
-2051 EEARAKVQE
+2051 
-2060 LNVSLKDAEK
+2060 
-2070 DLKDTQFDQY
+2070 
-2080 ISATQDMLSDFQDDL
+2080 
-2095 DESIQDIIDSLD
+2095 
-2107 DQFTK
+2107 
-2112 LINSVNQYWSDSNN
+2112 
-2126 TVNRLLAQIGY
+2126 
-2137 SATQTWNQ
+2137 
-2145 MSSDG
+2145 
-2150 EVSSNTSTA
+2150 
-2159 INGIYQFLQTAW
+2159 
-2171 EKYDQDAKNT
+2171 
-2181 NVTTGI
+2181 
-2187 TNVTA
+2187 
-2192 DTVNVS
+2192 
-2198 QKDSNDGKTDNKSN
+2198 
-2212 TANGNGGTS
+2212 
-2221 INDAGLINNDLSN
+2221 
-2234 KAEQERLAKEQA
+2234 
-2246 ARDYAA
+2246 
-2252 KEAILKAQQK
+2252 
-2262 ANEKAARQEDA
+2262 
-2273 RKKAEAD
+2273 
-2280 AKKKAQSQTGSTGGF
+2280 
-2295 QTVGAMNLPA
+2295 
-2305 TSSSSKGKK
+2305 
-2314 LSKAQ
+2314 
-2319 SQKIQSFIN
+2319 
-2328 ENLMNPPKGKKISD
+2328 
-2342 YDAFNQNIWK
+2342 
-2352 KYGTKSKGKILPREA
+2352 
-2367 LQQLAALTGYAF
+2367 
-2379 SNKSTSPFWQ
+2379 
-2389 TLHKSGIKGF
+2389 
-2399 RRGSEGIPYD
+2399 
-2409 MIANLGEDGTEL
+2409 
-2421 QYDVSKGVL
+2421 
-2430 KSVGQN
+2430 
-2436 DMIFTAEQAKTLMD
+2436 
-2450 FAKNPM
+2450 
-2456 MFSNMYT
+2456 
-2463 GNAFRMPNMPV
+2463 
-2474 TNRTDNDINITIGD
+2474 
-2488 VNLEGVQNPQQLASS
+2488 
-2503 MKDIIKNNTG
+2503 
-2513 GVRNMIKD
+2513 
-2521 TTVGSLSSNHNSL
+2521 
-2534 GIRKY
+2534 

>member
-1 MGSINEFWVKVQVQL
+1 MGSINEFWVKVQAQL

-76 SGNKLAVTAYLAILK
+76 SGNKLAVTAYLATLK

-395 FESMILNSDMD
+395 FESMILDSDMD

-622 GVGDLGKATQNQGS
+622 GVGNLGKATQNQGS

-646 NISNDLADLFPTL
+646 NISTELSELFPSL
-659 TNGYTDN
+659 TNHYTDN
-666 GDAIL
+666 GKAIL
-671 DLNGDVQTITSS
+671 NLNGDVQTITAS
-683 LNGLVEAQKAVAAQD
+683 LDALVEKQKAVAAQD

-723 ALEQQKKAQEAIAKL
+723 ALEQQKKAQEAIVKL

-825 LYSNA
+825 LYSDA

-910 AQIIQDYDTDHT
+910 AQIIQGYDTDHT

-935 EITKTAQEQKDRI
+935 EITKVAQEQKDRI

-1061 LDGGTALEDFKDT
+1061 LDGGTALDDFKDT

-1123 VNADEVVNSRLASS
+1123 VNADEVVNSRLAGS

-1145 ENQSAILSNLS
+1145 ENQSTILSNLS

-1186 LINEANASGRDSTA
+1186 LINEANASGEDATA

-1205 IQKIAANKSS
+1205 IQKVAANQTS

-1267 ALEAK
+1267 AISAK
-1272 MSYDYAP
+1272 MASDAQVQYKAP
-1279 AQYIPKQTAK
+1279 STVKSSNS
-1289 TDKTSGS
+1289 DKTGS

-1340 DDKKYSSSAKNYN
+1340 DVKKYSSSAKNYS

-1370 DKYYAQANKILDK
+1370 DKYYAQASQILDK
-1383 AVASKVISQK
+1383 AVAGEVISQK
-1393 TSDVIA
+1393 TANIIA
-1399 TRVKNGSMNISE
+1399 TRVADGSMNISE

-1474 GTVANSTNAKNS
+1474 GTVANSTRAKNS

-1493 ALKKQN
+1493 SLGKQN
-1499 STYGTYVKNVTSDT
+1499 ATYRDYVQNVTRDT
-1513 NGVAKSGSKSIS
+1513 NGVAASANGSVTNAIKGT
-1525 SALKK
+1525 KD
-1530 VKNTKY
+1530 TKY
-1536 KKALQNAQK
+1536 RTALLNAQK
-1545 AIKNKKAVSSSD
+1545 AIKNKTAVSDAD
-1557 LSVISKY
+1557 LSTISAH

-1595 NYADTMKNIAE
+1595 NYTDAIKNITE

-1622 SSKSDNAI
+1622 SSKSDNAV
-1630 TAKSK
+1630 TAKIK
-1635 NNYIDKQMAGYDR
+1635 NKYLNKQASGYDT
-1648 IASDNQAEINEYA
+1648 IAKNNQAEIDQYA
-1661 KTVKS
+1661 SSVKS
-1666 AKKTIKKSVTAKA
+1666 ARKTMRKSAMATAYK
-1679 YSGLKAS
+1679 GLGSKGQ
-1686 TKKAVSKVVSNAQKQ
+1686 KAVSNVIEKARSQ
-1701 AKSGKV
+1701 AKSKKP
-1707 ISASTISKLTEYY
+1707 ISASLISKITEYY
-1720 KKGYIKGSF
+1720 KKGYISRPF
-1729 YLACIRY
+1729 YESCIRY
-1736 NNAVESLDQANKQK
+1736 NNARESLDQARKQA

-1758 AQKAELAQQKFSNI
+1758 TQKAELAQQKFSNI

-1781 KYEQTATELNNKMS
+1781 KYEQTATELNAKMS
-1795 ILEERGNGTSSVWYQ
+1795 LYEERGNGASANWYV
-1810 RLKATEQSTNNKLVN
+1810 RLQKTEQKEYDSLIEKRKKQIKELDDSVANGSIKKGSTEWYDMK
-1825 KRNALIQSLNEAISA
+1825 
-1840 GNIEEGS
+1840 
-1847 EKWAE
+1847 
-1852 MQSQIDDVTNS
+1852 SQIDDTTNS
-1863 IDAST
+1863 INDAK
-1868 KALAEYDNQI
+1868 KALAEYNNQI
-1878 MQVHWDRI
+1878 LQVRWDRV
-1886 DEYANKLDNLVS
+1886 DEYVSKLQNLTT
-1898 ETNFVINEL
+1898 ETDFVINEL
-1907 SRRDLTSDK
+1907 SRKDLASDK
-1916 TGGLTDEG
+1916 TGGLTKEG

-1929 LHVSS
+1929 LHVSNYKV
-1934 YQTYS
+1934 YQTEAKKYQS
-1939 EQARTYRDE
+1939 E
-1948 IEAINKQLAS
+1948 IEKINKQLAD
-1958 DPYNQKLIVH
+1958 DPYNQKLIAH

-2028 ISDKTQQIANL
+2028 ISDKTQQIANI
-2039 RKQLAAYSGDVS
+2039 RKQLQAYSGDVS

-2080 ISATQDMLSDFQDDL
+2080 VSATQDMLSDFQDDL
-2095 DESIQDIIDSLD
+2095 DESIQNIIDTLD
-2107 DQFTK
+2107 DKFKGLIDTINENWSSDNNIITK
-2112 LINSVNQYWSDSNN
+2112 TLS
-2126 TVNRLLAQIGY
+2126 TIGY
-2137 SATQTWNQ
+2137 SATK
-2145 MSSDG
+2145 DG
-2150 EVSSNTSTA
+2150 LKMYANGDITKNTTDA
-2159 INGIYQFLQTAW
+2159 VNGVKSFLEKAW
-2171 EKYDQDAKNT
+2171 AKYDKTAHDSQTTSEKEKELKQKQEQIDALNQQIKALKEEKVTSKAQKQDVANRIKNLQDQIKELE
-2181 NVTTGI
+2181 G
-2187 TNVTA
+2187 
-2192 DTVNVS
+2192 
-2198 QKDSNDGKTDNKSN
+2198 NKS
-2212 TANGNGGTS
+2212 GDSS
-2221 INDAGLINNDLSN
+2221 IG
-2234 KAEQERLAKEQA
+2234 
-2246 ARDYAA
+2246 
-2252 KEAILKAQQK
+2252 
-2262 ANEKAARQEDA
+2262 
-2273 RKKAEAD
+2273 
-2280 AKKKAQSQTGSTGGF
+2280 
-2295 QTVGAMNLPA
+2295 
-2305 TSSSSKGKK
+2305 TSSSGGGNGSGNKSTSKTTSSGTEVGKK
-2314 LSKAQ
+2314 LSK
-2319 SQKIQSFIN
+2319 SRIREIQNFIN
-2328 ENLMNPPKGKKISD
+2328 SNLINPAKGKKISD
-2342 YDAFNQNIWK
+2342 YGAFNQAIWK
-2352 KYGTKSKGKILPREA
+2352 SYGDKTGKILSKEA
-2367 LQQLAALTGYAF
+2367 LQHLANLTGYAF
-2379 SNKSTSPFWQ
+2379 SNKSTSAFWQ

-2421 QYDVSKGVL
+2421 QYDVSRGVL

-2488 VNLEGVQNPQQLASS
+2488 VNLEGVQNPQQFASS
-2503 MKDIIKNNTG
+2503 MKDVIKNNTG
-2513 GVRNMIKD
+2513 GVRNMLKD

>member
-1 MGSINEFWVKVQVQL
+1 MNGFSFGKKSIQLNDDTIGFLNDPNFDVKNVALDDLIKKYPKATEGSITFAKSVR
-16 EDTKFKK
+16 DG
-23 QMEQLSKKKYKVNV
+23 NV
-37 DVSNSGSKKATR
+37 SLKEGQTY
-49 DLEQLAY
+49 LQAY
-56 EATHTQT
+56 Q
-63 VFGKLKRSVGETF
+63 
-76 SGNKLAVTAYLAILK
+76 
-91 AIKGAA
+91 
-97 SDAKTAIVDM
+97 
-107 DKAVTDLSVAQGQ
+107 
-120 GRDTAANY
+120 
-128 LKQLNLQAQS
+128 KQLNQTGFNLKNIGSSIKNLGGKFIAGTINAIGGMV
-138 IGATTKE
+138 IGA
-145 VAQSADSW
+145 
-153 LRQGKSVKETGDLV
+153 
-167 YDSMILS
+167 
-174 KLGQIESAKASEY
+174 
-187 LTSALNGYKKSASE
+187 
-201 AIDIVDKLTAVDMES
+201 
-216 ASDAGGLAESM
+216 
-227 SRTASAASM
+227 AASL
-236 AGVSMDKLIGMI
+236 V
-248 STVKE
+248 VE
-253 VTQASDE
+253 
-260 SVGNMFK
+260 
-267 SVFSRMNQ
+267 
-275 IKAGKFVDEETGE
+275 
-288 SLNDT
+288 
-293 EKVLNKIGISIRDT
+293 GIS
-307 NGQFLSSEKIL
+307 Q
-318 DEVGSKWK
+318 
-326 SFDGVTQRAVA
+326 
-337 TAMAGTYQYNKLIS
+337 
-351 LFDNYSKAL
+351 LFKEFSGKA
-360 QYTEVSANSA
+360 E
-370 GTAIDKFNNSYKESL
+370 E
-385 EAKTNTLQAA
+385 EAKQKI
-395 FESMILNSDMD
+395 S
-406 KVYSNIIKATTALI
+406 
-420 KFIDKTGVL
+420 
-429 KGALAGLTVTGGI
+429 
-442 KTFVTIK
+442 
-449 TGIQEAYIELN
+449 EL
-460 KFKNALDLV
+460 
-469 SKSKLSTIEY
+469 
-479 DRLLLLTNG
+479 
-488 LSNSQLKMIVSSQAL
+488 
-503 TQAQRK
+503 
-509 QLLVAS
+509 
-515 GLSSQEAELQ
+515 
-525 LKTWGL
+525 
-531 STANNGLT
+531 
-539 ASTKSVSNAFSGL
+539 
-552 WTIIKAHPLV
+552 
-562 VLGTAVTAGVMIW
+562 
-575 QKYKQSV
+575 
-582 IDIKEAGETA
+582 GETA

-622 GVGDLGKATQNQGS
+622 GVGNLGKATQNQGS

-825 LYSNA
+825 LYSDA

-855 DDETADYGTDWDKM
+855 DDETADYGSDWDKM
-869 FKDKIQDDII
+869 FKDKIQDGII

-922 EVDFSSWFKPDDA
+922 EVDFSSWFKPDGA

-1061 LDGGTALEDFKDT
+1061 LDGGTVLEDFKDT

-1099 SDLIRNL
+1099 SDLIKNL

-1186 LINEANASGRDSTA
+1186 LINEANASGQDATA

-1205 IQKIAANKSS
+1205 IQKVAANQSS

-1229 DSLEGTTRYMG
+1229 DSLEGTTRYML
-1240 LYQRMKNATSSQEAI
+1240 LYNKAKNATGSQERL
-1255 EIEKELNHQVKV
+1255 EIEKELNRQVKV
-1267 ALEAK
+1267 AISTK
-1272 MSYDYAP
+1272 MASDAQVQYKAP
-1279 AQYIPKQTAK
+1279 STAK
-1289 TDKTSGS
+1289 SSNSGGSGS

-1370 DKYYAQANKILDK
+1370 DKYYAQASQILDK

-1393 TSDVIA
+1393 TANIIA
-1399 TRVKNGSMNISE
+1399 TRVADGSMDISE
-1411 YSDEIQD
+1411 YSDEIRD

-1474 GTVANSTNAKNS
+1474 STVANSARAKNS

-1493 ALKKQN
+1493 SLGKQN
-1499 STYGTYVKNVTSDT
+1499 ATYRDYVQNVTRDT
-1513 NGVAKSGSKSIS
+1513 NGVAASASGSVTNAIKGTKDAKYRT
-1525 SALKK
+1525 AL
-1530 VKNTKY
+1530 
-1536 KKALQNAQK
+1536 LNAQK
-1545 AIKNKKAVSSSD
+1545 AIKNKTAVSDAD
-1557 LSVISKY
+1557 LSTISAH

-1578 LENAETARMEY
+1578 LDNAETARMEY

-1595 NYADTMKNIAE
+1595 NYTDAIKNITE

-1617 AMDLN
+1617 TMDLN
-1622 SSKSDNAI
+1622 SSKSDNAV
-1630 TAKSK
+1630 TAKTK
-1635 NNYIDKQMAGYDR
+1635 NKYLNKQASGYDT
-1648 IASDNQAEINEYA
+1648 IAKNNQAEIDQYA
-1661 KTVKS
+1661 SSVKS
-1666 AKKTIKKSVTAKA
+1666 ARKTMNKSATATA
-1679 YSGLKAS
+1679 YKGLGSKGQ
-1686 TKKAVSKVVSNAQKQ
+1686 KAVSNVIEKARSQ
-1701 AKSGKV
+1701 AKSKKP
-1707 ISASTISKLTEYY
+1707 ISASLISKITEYY
-1720 KKGYIKGSF
+1720 KKGYISRSF
-1729 YLACIRY
+1729 YESCIRY
-1736 NNAVESLDQANKQK
+1736 NNARESLDQARKQA

-1758 AQKAELAQQKFSNI
+1758 TQKAELAQQKFSNI

-1781 KYEQTATELNNKMS
+1781 KYEQTATELNAKMS
-1795 ILEERGNGTSSVWYQ
+1795 LYEERGNGASANWYV
-1810 RLKATEQSTNNKLVN
+1810 RLQKTEQKEYDSLIEKRKKQIKELDDSVANGSIKKGSTEWYDMK
-1825 KRNALIQSLNEAISA
+1825 
-1840 GNIEEGS
+1840 
-1847 EKWAE
+1847 
-1852 MQSQIDDVTNS
+1852 SQIDDTTNS
-1863 IDAST
+1863 INDAK
-1868 KALAEYDNQI
+1868 KALAEYNNQI
-1878 MQVHWDRI
+1878 LQVRWDRV
-1886 DEYANKLDNLVS
+1886 DEYVSKLQNLTT
-1898 ETNFVINEL
+1898 ETDFVINEL
-1907 SRRDLTSDK
+1907 SRKDLTSDK
-1916 TGGLTDEG
+1916 TGGLTKEG

-1929 LHVSS
+1929 LHVSNYKV
-1934 YQTYS
+1934 YQTEAKKYQS
-1939 EQARTYRDE
+1939 E
-1948 IEAINKQLAS
+1948 IKKINKQLAD
-1958 DPYNQKLIVH
+1958 DPYNQKLIAH

-2028 ISDKTQQIANL
+2028 ISDKTQQIANI
-2039 RKQLAAYSGDVS
+2039 RKQLQAYSGDLS

-2080 ISATQDMLSDFQDDL
+2080 VSATQDMLSDFQDDL
-2095 DESIQDIIDSLD
+2095 DESIQNIIDTLD
-2107 DQFTK
+2107 DKFK
-2112 LINSVNQYWSDSNN
+2112 GLIDTINENWSSDNN
-2126 TVNRLLAQIGY
+2126 VINKTLSTIGY
-2137 SATQTWNQ
+2137 SATK
-2145 MSSDG
+2145 DG
-2150 EVSSNTSTA
+2150 LKMYANGDITKNTTDA
-2159 INGIYQFLQTAW
+2159 VNGVRIFLEKAW
-2171 EKYDQDAKNT
+2171 AKYDKTAHDSQTTSEKEKELKQKQEQIDALNQQIKALKEEKVTSKAQKQDVANRIKNLQDQIKELE
-2181 NVTTGI
+2181 G
-2187 TNVTA
+2187 
-2192 DTVNVS
+2192 
-2198 QKDSNDGKTDNKSN
+2198 NKS
-2212 TANGNGGTS
+2212 GNSSGGTS
-2221 INDAGLINNDLSN
+2221 AYGGGNGSEN
-2234 KAEQERLAKEQA
+2234 K
-2246 ARDYAA
+2246 
-2252 KEAILKAQQK
+2252 
-2262 ANEKAARQEDA
+2262 
-2273 RKKAEAD
+2273 
-2280 AKKKAQSQTGSTGGF
+2280 STSK
-2295 QTVGAMNLPA
+2295 T
-2305 TSSSSKGKK
+2305 TSSGTDAGKK
-2314 LSKAQ
+2314 LSK
-2319 SQKIQSFIN
+2319 SRVREIQNFIN
-2328 ENLMNPPKGKKISD
+2328 SSLINPAKGKKISD
-2342 YDAFNQNIWK
+2342 YDAFNQAIWK
-2352 KYGTKSKGKILPREA
+2352 SYGGKTGKILSKEA
-2367 LQQLAALTGYAF
+2367 LQHLANLTGYAF
-2379 SNKSTSPFWQ
+2379 SNKATSPFWQ

-2399 RRGSEGIPYD
+2399 RRGSESIPYD

-2474 TNRTDNDINITIGD
+2474 
-2488 VNLEGVQNPQQLASS
+2488 
-2503 MKDIIKNNTG
+2503 
-2513 GVRNMIKD
+2513 RNKRP
-2521 TTVGSLSSNHNSL
+2521 NCFW
-2534 GIRKY
+2534 

>member
-1 MGSINEFWVKVQVQL
+1 MNGFSFGKKSIQLNDDTIGFLNDPNFDVKNVALDDLIKKYPKATEGSITFAKSVR
-16 EDTKFKK
+16 DG
-23 QMEQLSKKKYKVNV
+23 NV
-37 DVSNSGSKKATR
+37 SLKEGQTY
-49 DLEQLAY
+49 LQAY
-56 EATHTQT
+56 Q
-63 VFGKLKRSVGETF
+63 
-76 SGNKLAVTAYLAILK
+76 
-91 AIKGAA
+91 
-97 SDAKTAIVDM
+97 
-107 DKAVTDLSVAQGQ
+107 
-120 GRDTAANY
+120 
-128 LKQLNLQAQS
+128 KQLNQTGFNLKNIGSSIKNLGGKLLAGTINAIGGMI
-138 IGATTKE
+138 IGA
-145 VAQSADSW
+145 
-153 LRQGKSVKETGDLV
+153 
-167 YDSMILS
+167 
-174 KLGQIESAKASEY
+174 
-187 LTSALNGYKKSASE
+187 
-201 AIDIVDKLTAVDMES
+201 
-216 ASDAGGLAESM
+216 
-227 SRTASAASM
+227 AASL
-236 AGVSMDKLIGMI
+236 V
-248 STVKE
+248 VE
-253 VTQASDE
+253 
-260 SVGNMFK
+260 
-267 SVFSRMNQ
+267 
-275 IKAGKFVDEETGE
+275 
-288 SLNDT
+288 
-293 EKVLNKIGISIRDT
+293 GIS
-307 NGQFLSSEKIL
+307 Q
-318 DEVGSKWK
+318 
-326 SFDGVTQRAVA
+326 
-337 TAMAGTYQYNKLIS
+337 
-351 LFDNYSKAL
+351 LFKEFSGKA
-360 QYTEVSANSA
+360 E
-370 GTAIDKFNNSYKESL
+370 E
-385 EAKTNTLQAA
+385 EAKQKI
-395 FESMILNSDMD
+395 S
-406 KVYSNIIKATTALI
+406 
-420 KFIDKTGVL
+420 
-429 KGALAGLTVTGGI
+429 
-442 KTFVTIK
+442 
-449 TGIQEAYIELN
+449 EL
-460 KFKNALDLV
+460 
-469 SKSKLSTIEY
+469 
-479 DRLLLLTNG
+479 
-488 LSNSQLKMIVSSQAL
+488 
-503 TQAQRK
+503 
-509 QLLVAS
+509 
-515 GLSSQEAELQ
+515 
-525 LKTWGL
+525 
-531 STANNGLT
+531 
-539 ASTKSVSNAFSGL
+539 
-552 WTIIKAHPLV
+552 
-562 VLGTAVTAGVMIW
+562 
-575 QKYKQSV
+575 
-582 IDIKEAGETA
+582 GETA

-622 GVGDLGKATQNQGS
+622 GVGNLGKATQNQGS

-646 NISNDLADLFPTL
+646 NISTELSELFPSL
-659 TNGYTDN
+659 TNHYTDN
-666 GDAIL
+666 GKAIL
-671 DLNGDVQTITSS
+671 NLNGDVQTITAS
-683 LNGLVEAQKAVAAQD
+683 LDALVEKQKAVAAQD
-698 MAKQMPDIFKSYRQD
+698 MTKQMPDIFKSYRQD

-825 LYSNA
+825 LYSDA

-1099 SDLIRNL
+1099 SDLIKNL

-1123 VNADEVVNSRLASS
+1123 VNADEVVNSRLAGS

-1180 LGDIAA
+1180 LGDIAS
-1186 LINEANASGRDSTA
+1186 LINEANASGEDATA

-1205 IQKIAANKSS
+1205 IQKVAANKSS

-1255 EIEKELNHQVKV
+1255 EIEKELNHQVKI
-1267 ALEAK
+1267 ALDAK

-1289 TDKTSGS
+1289 TGKTSSSDS

-1340 DDKKYSSSAKNYN
+1340 DDKKYSSSAKNYS

-1370 DKYYAQANKILDK
+1370 DKYYAQASQILDK
-1383 AVASKVISQK
+1383 AVAGEVISQK
-1393 TSDVIA
+1393 TANMIA
-1399 TRVKNGSMNISE
+1399 TRVADGSMNISE
-1411 YSDEIQD
+1411 YSDEIRE

-1461 KIDSITGYNDIAT
+1461 KLDSITGYNDIAT
-1474 GTVANSTNAKNS
+1474 STVANSARAKNS

-1493 ALKKQN
+1493 SLGKQN
-1499 STYGTYVKNVTSDT
+1499 ATYRDYVQNVTRDT
-1513 NGVAKSGSKSIS
+1513 NGVAASANGSVTNAIKGTKDAKYRT
-1525 SALKK
+1525 AL
-1530 VKNTKY
+1530 
-1536 KKALQNAQK
+1536 LNAQK
-1545 AIKNKKAVSSSD
+1545 AIKNKTVVSDAD
-1557 LSVISKY
+1557 LSTISAH

-1578 LENAETARMEY
+1578 LDNAETARMEY

-1595 NYADTMKNIAE
+1595 NYTDAIKNITE

-1617 AMDLN
+1617 TMDLN
-1622 SSKSDNAI
+1622 SSKSDNAV
-1630 TAKSK
+1630 TAKTK
-1635 NNYIDKQMAGYDR
+1635 NKYLNKQASGYDT
-1648 IASDNQAEINEYA
+1648 IAKNNQAEIDQYA
-1661 KTVKS
+1661 SSVKS
-1666 AKKTIKKSVTAKA
+1666 ARKTMNKSATATA
-1679 YSGLKAS
+1679 YNGLGSKGQ
-1686 TKKAVSKVVSNAQKQ
+1686 KAVSNVVEKARSQ
-1701 AKSGKV
+1701 AKSKKP
-1707 ISASTISKLTEYY
+1707 ISASLISKITEYY
-1720 KKGYIKGSF
+1720 KKGYISRPF
-1729 YLACIRY
+1729 YESCIRY
-1736 NNAVESLDQANKQK
+1736 NNARESLDQARKQA

-1758 AQKAELAQQKFSNI
+1758 TQKAELAQQKFSNI

-1781 KYEQTATELNNKMS
+1781 KYEQTATELNAKMS
-1795 ILEERGNGTSSVWYQ
+1795 LYEERGNGASANWYA
-1810 RLKATEQSTNNKLVN
+1810 RLQKTEQKEYDSLIEKRKKQIKELDDSVANGSIKKGSTEWYDMK
-1825 KRNALIQSLNEAISA
+1825 
-1840 GNIEEGS
+1840 
-1847 EKWAE
+1847 
-1852 MQSQIDDVTNS
+1852 SQIDDTTNS
-1863 IDAST
+1863 INDAK
-1868 KALAEYDNQI
+1868 KALAEYNNQI
-1878 MQVHWDRI
+1878 LQVRWDRV
-1886 DEYANKLDNLVS
+1886 DEYVSKLQNLTT
-1898 ETNFVINEL
+1898 ETDFVINEL
-1907 SRRDLTSDK
+1907 SRKDLTSDK
-1916 TGGLTDEG
+1916 TGGLTKEG

-1929 LHVSS
+1929 LHVSNYKV
-1934 YQTYS
+1934 YQTEAKKYQS
-1939 EQARTYRDE
+1939 E
-1948 IEAINKQLAS
+1948 IKKINKQLAD
-1958 DPYNQKLIVH
+1958 DPYNQKLIAH

-2039 RKQLAAYSGDVS
+2039 RKQLAAYSGDLS

-2080 ISATQDMLSDFQDDL
+2080 VSATQDMLSDFQDDL
-2095 DESIQDIIDSLD
+2095 DESIQNIIDTLD
-2107 DQFTK
+2107 DKFK
-2112 LINSVNQYWSDSNN
+2112 GLIDTINENWSSDNN
-2126 TVNRLLAQIGY
+2126 VINKTLSTIGY
-2137 SATQTWNQ
+2137 SATK
-2145 MSSDG
+2145 DG
-2150 EVSSNTSTA
+2150 LKMYANGDITKNTTDA
-2159 INGIYQFLQTAW
+2159 VNGVRIFLEKAW
-2171 EKYDQDAKNT
+2171 AKYDKTAHDSQTTSEKEKEKELKQKQEQIDALHQQIKALRKEKVTSKAQKQDVENRIKNLQDQIKELK
-2181 NVTTGI
+2181 G
-2187 TNVTA
+2187 
-2192 DTVNVS
+2192 
-2198 QKDSNDGKTDNKSN
+2198 NKSGDSSIG
-2212 TANGNGGTS
+2212 TSASGGGNGSENKSTS
-2221 INDAGLINNDLSN
+2221 
-2234 KAEQERLAKEQA
+2234 K
-2246 ARDYAA
+2246 
-2252 KEAILKAQQK
+2252 
-2262 ANEKAARQEDA
+2262 
-2273 RKKAEAD
+2273 
-2280 AKKKAQSQTGSTGGF
+2280 T
-2295 QTVGAMNLPA
+2295 
-2305 TSSSSKGKK
+2305 TSSGTDAGKK
-2314 LSKAQ
+2314 LSK
-2319 SQKIQSFIN
+2319 SRVREIQNFIN
-2328 ENLMNPPKGKKISD
+2328 SSLINPAKGKKISD
-2342 YDAFNQNIWK
+2342 YDAFNQAIWK
-2352 KYGTKSKGKILPREA
+2352 SYGGKTGKILSKEA
-2367 LQQLAALTGYAF
+2367 LQHLANLTGYAF
-2379 SNKSTSPFWQ
+2379 SNKATSPFWQ

-2488 VNLEGVQNPQQLASS
+2488 VNLEGVQNPQQFASS
-2503 MKDIIKNNTG
+2503 MKDVIKNNTG
-2513 GVRNMIKD
+2513 GVRNMLKD

>member
-1 MGSINEFWVKVQVQL
+1 MLAQYDEKDGFSFGGQIKISDDVEKALDQL
-16 EDTKFKK
+16 EPGMLKTTTNVEGLAMALGTSDQKFINFCTNLKNGNITLK
-23 QMEQLSKKKYKVNV
+23 EGQTYLQTYQENVTSLSARLK
-37 DVSNSGSKKATR
+37 SLAT
-49 DLEQLAY
+49 
-56 EATHTQT
+56 
-63 VFGKLKRSVGETF
+63 
-76 SGNKLAVTAYLAILK
+76 
-91 AIKGAA
+91 
-97 SDAKTAIVDM
+97 
-107 DKAVTDLSVAQGQ
+107 
-120 GRDTAANY
+120 
-128 LKQLNLQAQS
+128 
-138 IGATTKE
+138 
-145 VAQSADSW
+145 
-153 LRQGKSVKETGDLV
+153 
-167 YDSMILS
+167 
-174 KLGQIESAKASEY
+174 SAKAFFKN
-187 LTSALNGYKKSASE
+187 LGGNL
-201 AIDIVDKLTAVDMES
+201 L
-216 ASDAGGLAESM
+216 AGTINVLGGMLIS
-227 SRTASAASM
+227 SVVSLIGI
-236 AGVSMDKLIGMI
+236 GVSKLYKQI
-248 STVKE
+248 S
-253 VTQASDE
+253 
-260 SVGNMFK
+260 G
-267 SVFSRMNQ
+267 
-275 IKAGKFVDEETGE
+275 KAAE
-288 SLNDT
+288 
-293 EKVLNKIGISIRDT
+293 
-307 NGQFLSSEKIL
+307 
-318 DEVGSKWK
+318 
-326 SFDGVTQRAVA
+326 
-337 TAMAGTYQYNKLIS
+337 
-351 LFDNYSKAL
+351 
-360 QYTEVSANSA
+360 
-370 GTAIDKFNNSYKESL
+370 
-385 EAKTNTLQAA
+385 EAKQ
-395 FESMILNSDMD
+395 E
-406 KVYSNIIKATTALI
+406 
-420 KFIDKTGVL
+420 
-429 KGALAGLTVTGGI
+429 
-442 KTFVTIK
+442 
-449 TGIQEAYIELN
+449 IQ
-460 KFKNALDLV
+460 
-469 SKSKLSTIEY
+469 
-479 DRLLLLTNG
+479 
-488 LSNSQLKMIVSSQAL
+488 QL
-503 TQAQRK
+503 
-509 QLLVAS
+509 
-515 GLSSQEAELQ
+515 
-525 LKTWGL
+525 
-531 STANNGLT
+531 
-539 ASTKSVSNAFSGL
+539 
-552 WTIIKAHPLV
+552 
-562 VLGTAVTAGVMIW
+562 
-575 QKYKQSV
+575 
-582 IDIKEAGETA
+582 GETA

-604 STASKVNEVKDRY
+604 ATASKVNEVKDRY

-713 MNDDVKKYNE
+713 MNDDIDKYNE

-825 LYSNA
+825 LYSDA

-855 DDETADYGTDWDKM
+855 DDETADYGGDWDKM
-869 FKDKIQDDII
+869 FKDKIQDGII

-891 DAMNKVLN
+891 DAINKVLN

-1180 LGDIAA
+1180 LGDIAS
-1186 LINEANASGRDSTA
+1186 LINEANASGEDATA

-1205 IQKIAANKSS
+1205 IQKVAANQSS

-1267 ALEAK
+1267 AISAK
-1272 MSYDYAP
+1272 MASDAQVQYKAP
-1279 AQYIPKQTAK
+1279 STVKSSNS
-1289 TDKTSGS
+1289 DKTGS

-1359 NVQVGYEETAR
+1359 NVQVSYEETAR
-1370 DKYYAQANKILDK
+1370 DKYYAQASQILDK

-1393 TSDVIA
+1393 TADVIA
-1399 TRVKNGSMNISE
+1399 TRVADGSMNISE
-1411 YSDEIQD
+1411 YSDEIRE

-1474 GTVANSTNAKNS
+1474 GTVANSTSAKNS

-1499 STYGTYVKNVTSDT
+1499 STYGTYVKNVISDT

-1530 VKNTKY
+1530 AKNTKY

-1545 AIKNKKAVSSSD
+1545 AIKNKRAVSSSD

-1595 NYADTMKNIAE
+1595 NYADTMKNIVE

-1622 SSKSDNAI
+1622 SSKSDNAV

-1648 IASDNQAEINEYA
+1648 IASDNQAEINEYT

-1666 AKKTIKKSVTAKA
+1666 AKKTIGKSATAKA
-1679 YSGLKAS
+1679 YSGLKSS
-1686 TKKAVSKVVSNAQKQ
+1686 TKKAVSKTVSSAQAQ

-1720 KKGYIKGSF
+1720 KKGYIKGAF
-1729 YLACIRY
+1729 YFACIRY

-1781 KYEQTATELNNKMS
+1781 KYEQTATELNNKMA
-1795 ILEERGNGTSSVWYQ
+1795 ILEERGNSTSSVWYQ
-1810 RLKATEQSTNNKLVN
+1810 RLKATEQSTNNGLVN

-1847 EKWAE
+1847 DQWAE

-1878 MQVHWDRI
+1878 MKVHWDRI

-1916 TGGLTDEG
+1916 IGGLTDEG

-1958 DPYNQKLIVH
+1958 DPYNQKLIAH

-2013 DLISSEKNAY
+2013 DLMSSEKNAY

-2060 LNVSLKDAEK
+2060 LSVSLKDAEK

-2080 ISATQDMLSDFQDDL
+2080 VSATQDMLSDFQDDL

-2137 SATQTWNQ
+2137 SATRTWNQ

-2171 EKYDQDAKNT
+2171 GKYDQDAKNT

-2295 QTVGAMNLPA
+2295 QTVGVMNLPA
-2305 TSSSSKGKK
+2305 TSSSSNGKK

-2319 SQKIQSFIN
+2319 SKRIQSFIN

-2342 YDAFNQNIWK
+2342 YGAFNQNIWK
-2352 KYGTKSKGKILPREA
+2352 KYGTKSNGKILSREA

-2379 SNKSTSPFWQ
+2379 SNKSTSAFWQ

-2421 QYDVSKGVL
+2421 QYDISKGVL

-2436 DMIFTAEQAKTLMD
+2436 DMIFTAEQAKTLME

-2488 VNLEGVQNPQQLASS
+2488 VNLEGVQNPQQFASS
-2503 MKDIIKNNTG
+2503 MKDAIKNNTG

>member
-1 MGSINEFWVKVQVQL
+1 MNGFSFGKKSIQLNDDTIGFLNNENLNNL
-16 EDTKFKK
+16 E
-23 QMEQLSKKKYKVNV
+23 EPLGNLIKKYP
-37 DVSNSGSKKATR
+37 KATEESITFAKSVR
-49 DLEQLAY
+49 DGNVSLKEGQTYLQAY
-56 EATHTQT
+56 Q
-63 VFGKLKRSVGETF
+63 
-76 SGNKLAVTAYLAILK
+76 
-91 AIKGAA
+91 
-97 SDAKTAIVDM
+97 
-107 DKAVTDLSVAQGQ
+107 
-120 GRDTAANY
+120 
-128 LKQLNLQAQS
+128 KQLNQTGFNLKNIGSSIKNLGGKFIAGTINAIGGMV
-138 IGATTKE
+138 IGA
-145 VAQSADSW
+145 
-153 LRQGKSVKETGDLV
+153 
-167 YDSMILS
+167 
-174 KLGQIESAKASEY
+174 
-187 LTSALNGYKKSASE
+187 
-201 AIDIVDKLTAVDMES
+201 
-216 ASDAGGLAESM
+216 
-227 SRTASAASM
+227 AASL
-236 AGVSMDKLIGMI
+236 V
-248 STVKE
+248 VE
-253 VTQASDE
+253 
-260 SVGNMFK
+260 
-267 SVFSRMNQ
+267 
-275 IKAGKFVDEETGE
+275 
-288 SLNDT
+288 
-293 EKVLNKIGISIRDT
+293 GISQLFKEFS
-307 NGQFLSSEKIL
+307 GKAEK
-318 DEVGSKWK
+318 
-326 SFDGVTQRAVA
+326 
-337 TAMAGTYQYNKLIS
+337 
-351 LFDNYSKAL
+351 
-360 QYTEVSANSA
+360 
-370 GTAIDKFNNSYKESL
+370 
-385 EAKTNTLQAA
+385 EAKQKI
-395 FESMILNSDMD
+395 S
-406 KVYSNIIKATTALI
+406 
-420 KFIDKTGVL
+420 
-429 KGALAGLTVTGGI
+429 
-442 KTFVTIK
+442 
-449 TGIQEAYIELN
+449 EL
-460 KFKNALDLV
+460 
-469 SKSKLSTIEY
+469 
-479 DRLLLLTNG
+479 
-488 LSNSQLKMIVSSQAL
+488 
-503 TQAQRK
+503 
-509 QLLVAS
+509 
-515 GLSSQEAELQ
+515 
-525 LKTWGL
+525 
-531 STANNGLT
+531 
-539 ASTKSVSNAFSGL
+539 
-552 WTIIKAHPLV
+552 
-562 VLGTAVTAGVMIW
+562 
-575 QKYKQSV
+575 
-582 IDIKEAGETA
+582 GETA

-604 STASKVNEVKDRY
+604 ATASKVNEVKDRY

-825 LYSNA
+825 LYSDA

-935 EITKTAQEQKDRI
+935 EITKVAQEQKDRI

-1012 DASFKA
+1012 EASFKA

-1118 EKIGV
+1118 SKIGV

-1145 ENQSAILSNLS
+1145 ENQKQVLDNFSGSMNSA
-1156 TNINAATD
+1156 TE
-1164 AKRYSQ
+1164 AKRYSY
-1170 LASIDLQNAT
+1170 LASIDLKDAT
-1180 LGDIAA
+1180 ADDIAA
-1186 LINEANASGRDSTA
+1186 LINEATASGQDSTA

-1255 EIEKELNHQVKV
+1255 EIEKELNHQVKI
-1267 ALEAK
+1267 ALDAK

-1279 AQYIPKQTAK
+1279 AQYIPKQTTKTAK
-1289 TDKTSGS
+1289 TSDS

-1340 DDKKYSSSAKNYN
+1340 DDKKYSSSAKNYS

-1370 DKYYAQANKILDK
+1370 DKYYAQASQILDK
-1383 AVASKVISQK
+1383 AVAGEVISQK
-1393 TSDVIA
+1393 TADIIA
-1399 TRVKNGSMNISE
+1399 TRVADGSMNISE
-1411 YSDEIQD
+1411 YSDEIRE

-1461 KIDSITGYNDIAT
+1461 KLDSITGYNDIAI
-1474 GTVANSTNAKNS
+1474 GTVANSTRAKNS

-1493 ALKKQN
+1493 SLGKQN
-1499 STYGTYVKNVTSDT
+1499 SVYRDYVQNVTRDT
-1513 NGVAKSGSKSIS
+1513 NRVAASANGSVTNAIKGTKDAKYRT
-1525 SALKK
+1525 AL
-1530 VKNTKY
+1530 
-1536 KKALQNAQK
+1536 LNAQK
-1545 AIKNKKAVSSSD
+1545 AIKNKTAVSDAD
-1557 LSVISKY
+1557 LSTISAH

-1578 LENAETARMEY
+1578 LDNAETARMEY

-1595 NYADTMKNIAE
+1595 NYTDAIKNITE
-1606 KYSNKDDATND
+1606 KYSNKDDAIND
-1617 AMDLN
+1617 AMDFN
-1622 SSKSDNAI
+1622 SSKSDNAV
-1630 TAKSK
+1630 TAKTK
-1635 NNYIDKQMAGYDR
+1635 NKYLNKQASGYDT
-1648 IASDNQAEINEYA
+1648 IAKNNQAEIDQYA
-1661 KTVKS
+1661 SSVKS
-1666 AKKTIKKSVTAKA
+1666 ARKTMNKSATATA
-1679 YSGLKAS
+1679 YNGLGSKGQ
-1686 TKKAVSKVVSNAQKQ
+1686 KAVSNVVEKARSQ
-1701 AKSGKV
+1701 AKSKKP
-1707 ISASTISKLTEYY
+1707 ISASLISKITEYY
-1720 KKGYIKGSF
+1720 KKGYISRPF
-1729 YLACIRY
+1729 YESCIRY
-1736 NNAVESLDQANKQK
+1736 NNARESLDQARKQA

-1758 AQKAELAQQKFSNI
+1758 TQKAELVQQKFSNI

-1781 KYEQTATELNNKMS
+1781 KYEQTATELNAKMS
-1795 ILEERGNGTSSVWYQ
+1795 LYEERGNGASANWYV
-1810 RLKATEQSTNNKLVN
+1810 RLQKTEQKEYDSLIEKRKKQIKELDDSVANGSIKKGSTEWHDMK
-1825 KRNALIQSLNEAISA
+1825 
-1840 GNIEEGS
+1840 
-1847 EKWAE
+1847 
-1852 MQSQIDDVTNS
+1852 SQIDDTTNS
-1863 IDAST
+1863 INDAK
-1868 KALAEYDNQI
+1868 KALAEYNNQI
-1878 MQVHWDRI
+1878 LQVHWDRV
-1886 DEYANKLDNLVS
+1886 DEYVSKLQNLTT
-1898 ETNFVINEL
+1898 ETDFVINEL
-1907 SRRDLTSDK
+1907 SRKDLTSDK
-1916 TGGLTDEG
+1916 TGGLTKEG

-1929 LHVSS
+1929 LHVSNYKV
-1934 YQTYS
+1934 YQTEAKKYQS
-1939 EQARTYRDE
+1939 E
-1948 IEAINKQLAS
+1948 IKKINKQLAD
-1958 DPYNQKLIVH
+1958 DPYNQKLIAH

-1985 EKYAVIDLIENGYA
+1985 EKYAVIDLIENGYT

-2028 ISDKTQQIANL
+2028 ISDKTQQIANI
-2039 RKQLAAYSGDVS
+2039 RKQLQAYSGDVS

-2080 ISATQDMLSDFQDDL
+2080 VSATQDMLSDFQDDL
-2095 DESIQDIIDSLD
+2095 DESIQNIIDTLD
-2107 DQFTK
+2107 DKFK
-2112 LINSVNQYWSDSNN
+2112 DVVNAINANWSSDNN
-2126 TVNRLLAQIGY
+2126 VINKTLTAIGY
-2137 SATQTWNQ
+2137 SAQKEGLKVF
-2145 MSSDG
+2145 SDG
-2150 EVSSNTSTA
+2150 DVTKNTTDA
-2159 INGIYQFLQTAW
+2159 VNGVKSFLEKAW
-2171 EKYDQDAKNT
+2171 TKYDKTAHDSQ
-2181 NVTTGI
+2181 TTGEKEKELKQKQEQI
-2187 TNVTA
+2187 DALNQQIKALKEEKVTSKA
-2192 DTVNVS
+2192 
-2198 QKDSNDGKTDNKSN
+2198 QKQDVANRIKNLQDQIKELEGNKS
-2212 TANGNGGTS
+2212 GDSS
-2221 INDAGLINNDLSN
+2221 IG
-2234 KAEQERLAKEQA
+2234 
-2246 ARDYAA
+2246 
-2252 KEAILKAQQK
+2252 
-2262 ANEKAARQEDA
+2262 
-2273 RKKAEAD
+2273 
-2280 AKKKAQSQTGSTGGF
+2280 
-2295 QTVGAMNLPA
+2295 
-2305 TSSSSKGKK
+2305 TSSSGGGNGSGNKSTSKTTSSGTEVGKK
-2314 LSKAQ
+2314 LSK
-2319 SQKIQSFIN
+2319 SRIREIQNFIN
-2328 ENLMNPPKGKKISD
+2328 SNLINPAKGKKISD
-2342 YDAFNQNIWK
+2342 YGAFNQAIWK
-2352 KYGTKSKGKILPREA
+2352 SYGDKTGKILSKEA
-2367 LQQLAALTGYAF
+2367 LQHLANLTGYAF
-2379 SNKSTSPFWQ
+2379 SNKSTSAFWQ

-2474 TNRTDNDINITIGD
+2474 NNRTDNDINITIGD
-2488 VNLEGVQNPQQLASS
+2488 VNLEGVQNPQQFASS
-2503 MKDIIKNNTG
+2503 MKDVIKNNTG

>member
-1 MGSINEFWVKVQVQL
+1 VNGFSFGKKNIQLNDDTIGFLNDENLNNPNKPLDDLIKKYPKATEGSITFAKSVR
-16 EDTKFKK
+16 DG
-23 QMEQLSKKKYKVNV
+23 NV
-37 DVSNSGSKKATR
+37 SLKEGQTY
-49 DLEQLAY
+49 LQAY
-56 EATHTQT
+56 Q
-63 VFGKLKRSVGETF
+63 
-76 SGNKLAVTAYLAILK
+76 
-91 AIKGAA
+91 
-97 SDAKTAIVDM
+97 
-107 DKAVTDLSVAQGQ
+107 
-120 GRDTAANY
+120 
-128 LKQLNLQAQS
+128 KQLNQTGFSLKNIGSSIKNLGGKLLAGTINAIGGMV
-138 IGATTKE
+138 IGA
-145 VAQSADSW
+145 
-153 LRQGKSVKETGDLV
+153 
-167 YDSMILS
+167 
-174 KLGQIESAKASEY
+174 
-187 LTSALNGYKKSASE
+187 
-201 AIDIVDKLTAVDMES
+201 
-216 ASDAGGLAESM
+216 
-227 SRTASAASM
+227 AASL
-236 AGVSMDKLIGMI
+236 V
-248 STVKE
+248 VE
-253 VTQASDE
+253 
-260 SVGNMFK
+260 
-267 SVFSRMNQ
+267 
-275 IKAGKFVDEETGE
+275 
-288 SLNDT
+288 
-293 EKVLNKIGISIRDT
+293 GIS
-307 NGQFLSSEKIL
+307 Q
-318 DEVGSKWK
+318 
-326 SFDGVTQRAVA
+326 
-337 TAMAGTYQYNKLIS
+337 
-351 LFDNYSKAL
+351 LFKEFSGKA
-360 QYTEVSANSA
+360 E
-370 GTAIDKFNNSYKESL
+370 E
-385 EAKTNTLQAA
+385 EAKQKI
-395 FESMILNSDMD
+395 S
-406 KVYSNIIKATTALI
+406 
-420 KFIDKTGVL
+420 
-429 KGALAGLTVTGGI
+429 
-442 KTFVTIK
+442 
-449 TGIQEAYIELN
+449 EL
-460 KFKNALDLV
+460 
-469 SKSKLSTIEY
+469 
-479 DRLLLLTNG
+479 
-488 LSNSQLKMIVSSQAL
+488 
-503 TQAQRK
+503 
-509 QLLVAS
+509 
-515 GLSSQEAELQ
+515 
-525 LKTWGL
+525 
-531 STANNGLT
+531 
-539 ASTKSVSNAFSGL
+539 
-552 WTIIKAHPLV
+552 
-562 VLGTAVTAGVMIW
+562 
-575 QKYKQSV
+575 
-582 IDIKEAGETA
+582 GETA

-622 GVGDLGKATQNQGS
+622 GVGNLGKATQNQGS

-698 MAKQMPDIFKSYRQD
+698 MAKQMPDIFAEYKQNVNDNKDGYSVKYQQALKNRQSAFDAMSY
-713 MNDDVKKYNE
+713 
-723 ALEQQKKAQEAIAKL
+723 LS
-738 DDSNT
+738 DDST
-743 GESYITYF
+743 DEYGRYFLTYF
-751 DDLSEMMQKHQMD
+751 DGMEAEFKKYQLNIDDYMD
-764 YDSWISQT
+764 KL
-772 GHNTTNVKLTSE
+772 GHYTSLDTN
-784 EKEKFTQIYQDYY
+784 EKEIFHNIYNDFYKGY
-797 EQYQKTISDLETK
+797 DNTIRDLEQE
-810 IDNENKSFG
+810 INSGNKAFG
-819 QYVTQS
+819 QYVVSS
-825 LYSNA
+825 LYNDLN
-830 TYQDFAK
+830 YQTLAQ
-837 NNSVKQGIVDTIV
+837 NNSVKKNIVDSIV
-850 SNLGY
+850 GNLGY
-855 DDETADYGTDWDKM
+855 DTLMSKYDSDEDGWKKAYKEQ
-869 FKDKIQDDII
+869 IQEGII
-879 NSIASIDDTRVV
+879 DSIASIDDTRVV

-1099 SDLIRNL
+1099 SDLIKNL

-1123 VNADEVVNSRLASS
+1123 VNADEVVNSRLVSS

-1180 LGDIAA
+1180 LGDIAS
-1186 LINEANASGRDSTA
+1186 LINEANASGQDATA

-1205 IQKIAANKSS
+1205 IQKVAANKSS

-1229 DSLEGTTRYMG
+1229 DSLEGTTRYML
-1240 LYQRMKNATSSQEAI
+1240 LYNKAKNATGSQERL
-1255 EIEKELNHQVKV
+1255 EIEKELNRQVKV
-1267 ALEAK
+1267 ALDAK

-1289 TDKTSGS
+1289 TGKTSGSDS

-1340 DDKKYSSSAKNYN
+1340 DDKKYSSSTKNYS

-1370 DKYYAQANKILDK
+1370 DKYYAQASQILDK
-1383 AVASKVISQK
+1383 AVAGEVISQK
-1393 TSDVIA
+1393 TADIIA
-1399 TRVKNGSMNISE
+1399 TRVADGSMNISE
-1411 YSDEIQD
+1411 YSDEIRE

-1461 KIDSITGYNDIAT
+1461 KLDSITGYNDIAI
-1474 GTVANSTNAKNS
+1474 GTVANSTRAKNS

-1493 ALKKQN
+1493 SLGKQN
-1499 STYGTYVKNVTSDT
+1499 SVYRDYVQNVTRDT
-1513 NGVAKSGSKSIS
+1513 NGVAASANGSVTNAIKGTKDAKYRT
-1525 SALKK
+1525 AL
-1530 VKNTKY
+1530 
-1536 KKALQNAQK
+1536 LNAQK
-1545 AIKNKKAVSSSD
+1545 AIKNKTAVSDAD
-1557 LSVISKY
+1557 LSTISAH

-1578 LENAETARMEY
+1578 LDNAETARMEY

-1595 NYADTMKNIAE
+1595 NYTDAIKNITE

-1622 SSKSDNAI
+1622 SSKSDNAV
-1630 TAKSK
+1630 TAKIK
-1635 NNYIDKQMAGYDR
+1635 NKYLNKQASGYDT
-1648 IASDNQAEINEYA
+1648 IAKNNQAEINQYA
-1661 KTVKS
+1661 SSVKS
-1666 AKKTIKKSVTAKA
+1666 ARKTMHKSATATA
-1679 YSGLKAS
+1679 YNGLGSKGQ
-1686 TKKAVSKVVSNAQKQ
+1686 KAVSNVVEKARSQ
-1701 AKSGKV
+1701 AKSKKP
-1707 ISASTISKLTEYY
+1707 ISASLISKITEYY
-1720 KKGYIKGSF
+1720 KKGYISRSF
-1729 YLACIRY
+1729 YESCIRY
-1736 NNAVESLDQANKQK
+1736 NNARESLDQARKQA

-1758 AQKAELAQQKFSNI
+1758 TQKAELAQQKFSNI

-1781 KYEQTATELNNKMS
+1781 KYEQTATELNAKMS
-1795 ILEERGNGTSSVWYQ
+1795 LYEERGNGASANWYV
-1810 RLKATEQSTNNKLVN
+1810 RLQKTEQKEYDSLIEKRKKQIKELDDSVANGSIEKGSTEWHDMKS
-1825 KRNALIQSLNEAISA
+1825 K
-1840 GNIEEGS
+1840 
-1847 EKWAE
+1847 
-1852 MQSQIDDVTNS
+1852 IDDTTNS
-1863 IDAST
+1863 INDAK
-1868 KALAEYDNQI
+1868 KALAEYNNQI
-1878 MQVHWDRI
+1878 LQVRWDRV
-1886 DEYANKLDNLVS
+1886 DEYISKLQNLTT
-1898 ETNFVINEL
+1898 ETDFVINEL
-1907 SRRDLTSDK
+1907 SRKDLTSDK
-1916 TGGLTDEG
+1916 TGGLTKEG

-1929 LHVSS
+1929 LHVSNYKV
-1934 YQTYS
+1934 YQTEAKKYQS
-1939 EQARTYRDE
+1939 E
-1948 IEAINKQLAS
+1948 IKKINKQLAD
-1958 DPYNQKLIVH
+1958 DPYNQKLIAH

-2051 EEARAKVQE
+2051 EEARVKVQE

-2080 ISATQDMLSDFQDDL
+2080 VSATQDMLSDFQDDL
-2095 DESIQDIIDSLD
+2095 DESIQNIIDTLD
-2107 DQFTK
+2107 DKFK
-2112 LINSVNQYWSDSNN
+2112 GLIDTINENWSSDNN
-2126 TVNRLLAQIGY
+2126 VINKTLSTIGY
-2137 SATQTWNQ
+2137 SATK
-2145 MSSDG
+2145 DG
-2150 EVSSNTSTA
+2150 LKMYANGDITKNTTDA
-2159 INGIYQFLQTAW
+2159 VNGVRIFLEKAW
-2171 EKYDQDAKNT
+2171 AKYDKTAHDSQTTSEKEKELKQKQEQIDALNQQIKALKEEKVTSKAQKQDVANRIKNLQDQIKELK
-2181 NVTTGI
+2181 G
-2187 TNVTA
+2187 
-2192 DTVNVS
+2192 
-2198 QKDSNDGKTDNKSN
+2198 NKSGDSSIG
-2212 TANGNGGTS
+2212 TSASGGGNGSENKSTS
-2221 INDAGLINNDLSN
+2221 
-2234 KAEQERLAKEQA
+2234 K
-2246 ARDYAA
+2246 
-2252 KEAILKAQQK
+2252 
-2262 ANEKAARQEDA
+2262 
-2273 RKKAEAD
+2273 
-2280 AKKKAQSQTGSTGGF
+2280 T
-2295 QTVGAMNLPA
+2295 
-2305 TSSSSKGKK
+2305 TSSGTDAGKK
-2314 LSKAQ
+2314 LSK
-2319 SQKIQSFIN
+2319 SRIREIQNFIN
-2328 ENLMNPPKGKKISD
+2328 SNLINPAKGKKISD
-2342 YDAFNQNIWK
+2342 YGAFNQAIWK
-2352 KYGTKSKGKILPREA
+2352 SYGDKTGKILSKEA
-2367 LQQLAALTGYAF
+2367 LQHLANLTGYAF
-2379 SNKSTSPFWQ
+2379 SNKSTSAFWQ

-2488 VNLEGVQNPQQLASS
+2488 VNLEGVQNPQQFASS
-2503 MKDIIKNNTG
+2503 MKDAIKNNTG

-2521 TTVGSLSSNHNSL
+2521 TTVGSLSPNHNSL

>member
-1 MGSINEFWVKVQVQL
+1 MNGFSFGKKGTQLNDDTIGFLNDPNFDVKNVALDDLIKKYPKATEGSITFAKSVR
-16 EDTKFKK
+16 DG
-23 QMEQLSKKKYKVNV
+23 NV
-37 DVSNSGSKKATR
+37 SLKEGQTY
-49 DLEQLAY
+49 LQAY
-56 EATHTQT
+56 Q
-63 VFGKLKRSVGETF
+63 
-76 SGNKLAVTAYLAILK
+76 
-91 AIKGAA
+91 
-97 SDAKTAIVDM
+97 
-107 DKAVTDLSVAQGQ
+107 
-120 GRDTAANY
+120 
-128 LKQLNLQAQS
+128 KQLNQTGFSLKNIGSSIKNLGGKFIAGTINAIGGMV
-138 IGATTKE
+138 IGA
-145 VAQSADSW
+145 
-153 LRQGKSVKETGDLV
+153 
-167 YDSMILS
+167 
-174 KLGQIESAKASEY
+174 
-187 LTSALNGYKKSASE
+187 
-201 AIDIVDKLTAVDMES
+201 
-216 ASDAGGLAESM
+216 
-227 SRTASAASM
+227 AASL
-236 AGVSMDKLIGMI
+236 V
-248 STVKE
+248 VE
-253 VTQASDE
+253 
-260 SVGNMFK
+260 
-267 SVFSRMNQ
+267 
-275 IKAGKFVDEETGE
+275 
-288 SLNDT
+288 
-293 EKVLNKIGISIRDT
+293 GIS
-307 NGQFLSSEKIL
+307 Q
-318 DEVGSKWK
+318 
-326 SFDGVTQRAVA
+326 
-337 TAMAGTYQYNKLIS
+337 
-351 LFDNYSKAL
+351 LFKEFSGKA
-360 QYTEVSANSA
+360 E
-370 GTAIDKFNNSYKESL
+370 E
-385 EAKTNTLQAA
+385 EAKQKI
-395 FESMILNSDMD
+395 S
-406 KVYSNIIKATTALI
+406 
-420 KFIDKTGVL
+420 
-429 KGALAGLTVTGGI
+429 
-442 KTFVTIK
+442 
-449 TGIQEAYIELN
+449 EL
-460 KFKNALDLV
+460 
-469 SKSKLSTIEY
+469 
-479 DRLLLLTNG
+479 
-488 LSNSQLKMIVSSQAL
+488 
-503 TQAQRK
+503 
-509 QLLVAS
+509 
-515 GLSSQEAELQ
+515 
-525 LKTWGL
+525 
-531 STANNGLT
+531 
-539 ASTKSVSNAFSGL
+539 
-552 WTIIKAHPLV
+552 
-562 VLGTAVTAGVMIW
+562 
-575 QKYKQSV
+575 
-582 IDIKEAGETA
+582 GETA

-622 GVGDLGKATQNQGS
+622 GVGNLGKATQNQGS

-825 LYSNA
+825 LYSDA

-935 EITKTAQEQKDRI
+935 EITKVAQEQKDRI

-1054 LNEKFGE
+1054 LNDKFGE

-1099 SDLIRNL
+1099 SDLIKNL

-1123 VNADEVVNSRLASS
+1123 VNADEVVNSRLAGS
-1137 TDWLTQAQ
+1137 TDWLIQAQ

-1180 LGDIAA
+1180 LGDIAS
-1186 LINEANASGRDSTA
+1186 LINEANASGEDATA

-1205 IQKIAANKSS
+1205 IQKVAANKSS

-1267 ALEAK
+1267 AISTK
-1272 MSYDYAP
+1272 MASDAQVQYKAP
-1279 AQYIPKQTAK
+1279 STAK
-1289 TDKTSGS
+1289 SSNSSGSGS

-1370 DKYYAQANKILDK
+1370 DKYYAQASQILDK
-1383 AVASKVISQK
+1383 AVAGEVISQK
-1393 TSDVIA
+1393 TADIIA
-1399 TRVKNGSMNISE
+1399 TRVADGSMNISE
-1411 YSDEIQD
+1411 YSDEIRE

-1461 KIDSITGYNDIAT
+1461 KIDSITGYNNIAT
-1474 GTVANSTNAKNS
+1474 STVANSARAKNS

-1493 ALKKQN
+1493 SLGKQN
-1499 STYGTYVKNVTSDT
+1499 SVYRDYVQNVTRDT
-1513 NGVAKSGSKSIS
+1513 NGVAASANGSVTNAIKGTKDAKYRT
-1525 SALKK
+1525 AL
-1530 VKNTKY
+1530 
-1536 KKALQNAQK
+1536 LNAQK
-1545 AIKNKKAVSSSD
+1545 AIKNKRSISDAD
-1557 LSVISKY
+1557 LSTISAH

-1578 LENAETARMEY
+1578 LDNAETARMEY

-1595 NYADTMKNIAE
+1595 NYTDAIKNITE

-1617 AMDLN
+1617 TMDLN
-1622 SSKSDNAI
+1622 SSKSDNAVTAKTKNKYLNKQASGYDTI
-1630 TAKSK
+1630 AKNNQSEIDQYASSVKSARKTMNKSATATAYNGLGSKGQKAVSNVVEKARSQAKSK
-1635 NNYIDKQMAGYDR
+1635 KP
-1648 IASDNQAEINEYA
+1648 
-1661 KTVKS
+1661 
-1666 AKKTIKKSVTAKA
+1666 
-1679 YSGLKAS
+1679 
-1686 TKKAVSKVVSNAQKQ
+1686 
-1701 AKSGKV
+1701 
-1707 ISASTISKLTEYY
+1707 ISASLISKITEYY
-1720 KKGYIKGSF
+1720 KKGYISRPF
-1729 YLACIRY
+1729 YESCIRY
-1736 NNAVESLDQANKQK
+1736 NNACESLDQARKQA

-1758 AQKAELAQQKFSNI
+1758 TQKAELAQQKFSNI

-1781 KYEQTATELNNKMS
+1781 KYEQTATELNAKMS
-1795 ILEERGNGTSSVWYQ
+1795 LYEERGNGASANWYV
-1810 RLKATEQSTNNKLVN
+1810 RLQKTEQKEYDSLIEKRKKQIKELDDSVANGSIKKGSTEWYDMK
-1825 KRNALIQSLNEAISA
+1825 
-1840 GNIEEGS
+1840 
-1847 EKWAE
+1847 
-1852 MQSQIDDVTNS
+1852 SQIDDTTNS
-1863 IDAST
+1863 INDAK
-1868 KALAEYDNQI
+1868 KALAEYNNQI
-1878 MQVHWDRI
+1878 LQVRWDRV
-1886 DEYANKLDNLVS
+1886 DEYISKLQNLAS
-1898 ETNFVINEL
+1898 ETDFVINEL
-1907 SRRDLTSDK
+1907 SRKDLTSDK
-1916 TGGLTDEG
+1916 TGGLTKEG

-1929 LHVSS
+1929 LHVSNYKV
-1934 YQTYS
+1934 YQTEAKKYQS
-1939 EQARTYRDE
+1939 E
-1948 IEAINKQLAS
+1948 IEKINKQLAD
-1958 DPYNQKLIVH
+1958 DPYNQKLIAH

-1985 EKYAVIDLIENGYA
+1985 EKYAVIDLIENGYT

-2028 ISDKTQQIANL
+2028 ISDKTQQIANI
-2039 RKQLAAYSGDVS
+2039 RKQLQAYSGDLS

-2070 DLKDTQFDQY
+2070 NLKDTQFDQY
-2080 ISATQDMLSDFQDDL
+2080 VSATQDMLSDFQDDL
-2095 DESIQDIIDSLD
+2095 DESIQNIIDTLD
-2107 DQFTK
+2107 DKFK
-2112 LINSVNQYWSDSNN
+2112 DVVNAINANWSSDNN
-2126 TVNRLLAQIGY
+2126 VINKTLTAIGY
-2137 SATQTWNQ
+2137 SAQKEGLKVF
-2145 MSSDG
+2145 SDG
-2150 EVSSNTSTA
+2150 DVTKNTTDA
-2159 INGIYQFLQTAW
+2159 VNGVRIFLEKAW
-2171 EKYDQDAKNT
+2171 AKYDKTAHDSQTTSEKEKELKQKQEQVDALNQQIKTLKEEKVTSKAQKQDVENRIKNLQDQIKELE
-2181 NVTTGI
+2181 G
-2187 TNVTA
+2187 
-2192 DTVNVS
+2192 
-2198 QKDSNDGKTDNKSN
+2198 NKS
-2212 TANGNGGTS
+2212 GNSSGGTS
-2221 INDAGLINNDLSN
+2221 ASGGGNGSEN
-2234 KAEQERLAKEQA
+2234 K
-2246 ARDYAA
+2246 
-2252 KEAILKAQQK
+2252 
-2262 ANEKAARQEDA
+2262 
-2273 RKKAEAD
+2273 
-2280 AKKKAQSQTGSTGGF
+2280 STSK
-2295 QTVGAMNLPA
+2295 T
-2305 TSSSSKGKK
+2305 TSSKTDTGKK
-2314 LSKAQ
+2314 LSE
-2319 SQKIQSFIN
+2319 SRIREIQNFIN
-2328 ENLMNPPKGKKISD
+2328 SNLINPAKGKKISD
-2342 YDAFNQNIWK
+2342 YDAFNQAIWK
-2352 KYGTKSKGKILPREA
+2352 SYGGKTGKILSREA
-2367 LQQLAALTGYAF
+2367 LQHLANLTGYAF
-2379 SNKSTSPFWQ
+2379 SNKSTSAFWQ

-2488 VNLEGVQNPQQLASS
+2488 VNLEGVQNPQQFASS
-2503 MKDIIKNNTG
+2503 MKDAIKNNTG